1 MRKGTGRRT
10 IAFLLALLIVITCP
24 GETVNAY
31 GTISYKDASAER
43 AGLDVTEA
51 DRQDESVSADEKKTE
66 NTDVEDESDRT
77 GSEEKA
83 SDTETAGTKTTEVT
97 ESTKNTETT
106 GSTEATEAIEA
117 TETEESEDSADHP
130 AYQAED
136 LRFLVQSKED
146 FGDFSLTDGITYD
159 EEHYTLSVI
168 DDDDFDCEYVGDYV
182 IRYRLT
188 AKEAG
193 YEDIEFTR
201 TITIYADEQYMHDGV
216 LIYGHTGDMEMELA
230 EDAED
235 GIAAYAVSTV
245 NVVGTGVFMDYFKCK
260 SWDWA
265 TGTEV
270 MYAENVNGYNRLV
283 YCLESNRATP
293 GGSNVN
299 SGAFS
304 DTLQKQLNYILYH
317 GARYYGYRCFTE
329 KYQGYN
335 ANEDYYIT
343 SMAVH
348 MLNAWAGNEPGYVF
362 TNAMVERMS
371 PDGQRLYWKVFALVN
386 DALKDG
392 STYWNEAM
400 WSNNTVTLKPTTTNA
415 WTYNSAT
422 GRYETES
429 FCPYF
434 KDIYGYTGRNAISCV
449 DQNGKRVG
457 TVRFLGSGMF
467 ESFRISLTEAEYT
480 QLQKTGGTLTATVQ
494 FRGYVQKATRY
505 IYNGIK
511 WKQPTAMIQLDGS
524 ERTRNLAVTA
534 TVKQNLANVYV
545 QKVEENTNISLSD
558 GFEFDIY
565 EWNKNSKAYTKLG
578 SLTWKKPYYTNDSL
592 KLPITVINQG
602 KFKVVETKADA
613 SHKVGWSKEFV
624 ATSNNLNIYLT
635 ATNEPNP
642 SKVKIIK
649 TGSDTGK
656 ALAGAEFTLYKDK
669 DCTDPVKVDGKAV
682 TVTSGTD
689 GVAETAEFVRT
700 QTSYWVKETK
710 APDGYKLAE
719 EPKQVVVPAGG
730 TGTVRFEDER
740 SQYRVKVVKTCTQ
753 DKSYLEGAVYGVYSE
768 RSCSSLSLLTKV
780 GPTGTGGVAVSDPI
794 DYDPNV
800 TTIYLKELVAPKYH
814 KLSST
819 VYTLKVSSAIENGGV
834 VTLDATDEVQTTT
847 VLIHKVDEDGK
858 GLAGAEFTLYKD
870 EACTIEVIKKIGP
883 TNGSG
888 NAESKTFHPTQ
899 DTYYLKETRQP
910 TNYPAQPDKVYKV
923 SVQDGK
929 ATAGIEYTVTNT
941 NKIQIVAYKYEVGSG
956 TKKPLRGAEFTI
968 YSDAACK
975 NRIATMEPTN
985 SLGYVKSGTFAYTGP
1000 YCYVKETKAPA
1011 GYKLSSEVKKV
1022 DVSNVVKD
1030 GTIPSVA
1037 FYDEPYDVTVEV
1049 LKVDADDGTTPLE
1062 GATFAICTSDTANNG
1077 NKVAE
1082 GTTGKDGKLT
1092 LSFHPTQESYW
1103 LIETKHPDG
1112 YTGTKAKEQINISDT
1127 QEGAVVKKFK
1137 VTNKKRINTFP
1148 LVVNKSFKGADYPFN
1163 LPEIQFEVC
1172 VRDKATG
1179 EVRVLKEFW
1188 TDTWGYAYVDDIE
1201 YIEDVNTE
1209 YYLKE
1214 IGYKFDETSPPPAWI
1229 TNKDYCKQWIGRTFS
1244 FTPNGTES
1252 VVLNISNENLTTLES
1267 KIRIRK
1273 VDNNGKPLK
1282 GAIFRIYT
1290 DQDCK
1295 TLVRETN
1302 PTDDNGYTEV
1312 TMDYGNNWNRRYF
1325 VKEFK
1330 YPDGG
1335 PWQELTDP
1343 KEVFLTSAGNG
1354 AVTDVEFV
1362 NTPEKPSLTIY
1373 KYDSET
1379 GKPLQGAEFN
1389 IKFFGIDNT
1398 AAKAV
1403 WKTNED
1409 GIIEI
1414 PQGDYL
1420 FTYGGLTIGKEFI
1433 ITEIT
1438 APNGYKLASPVTA
1451 TLKAGENRIEIAD
1464 NPKTYDLEITKLD
1477 SNRGRV
1483 AGVVF
1488 GIYPTRDCKEE
1499 DRLALVT
1506 TNESGIAKVSV
1517 SGKDGS
1523 TYKNVWIRE
1532 EYVPD
1537 EYVLDS
1543 EPRYKQ
1549 LALEQTN
1556 TISFVNERVTD
1567 IPIEIY
1573 KYAIKTDATQTALSG
1588 IHFYLN
1594 RTNTTTITDES
1605 IDLGTTNSNGYIHK
1619 QLENVEPGDYYL
1631 VETDAP
1637 SIYTNPVNPRKITLK
1652 AGNSNHFE
1660 VANVYSTSKW
1670 HSLKI
1675 KKVDAN
1681 TKDPLAGVVFEV
1693 YADAKCTKLIE
1704 TLSATDENGYAY
1716 SSVYG
1721 DDTLSHVWVKERSD
1735 TVPYGYKVKNTPLEV
1750 SVSSDSS
1757 GYIERTIENTP
1768 MKKRLRIKKVD
1779 SYTGNP
1785 LEGAQFTLY
1794 ADIACTVEIAE
1805 SMQTGSDGT
1814 TEFLDIPVTY
1824 EKVYIKETKTPKGY
1838 DFDATPREVILT
1850 NDTTTQTITWEN
1862 SRKLTVIKISKIT
1875 PRWNGI
1881 SGVNFEVYKDLA
1893 CIERVEEAG
1902 TLTTDANGNAI
1913 SSVFPYTQDTYYVK
1927 EVSAPDYYAANIGRV
1942 FPVKVEVLDDP
1953 KNTSKVS
1960 SIEIMNDNSVDKIT
1974 VIKKAKGTEKPI
1986 KGAIFEIYHDKTSTS
2001 PQGIIGPTDEN
2012 GKATAKTTR
2021 SVFGTRYYL
2030 KEVYVPAP
2038 YKLSDEWIEVNVS
2051 NSTCSAEV
2059 TVYNESEPSKISLT
2073 KTDASSGE
2081 KLAGAVFGAY
2091 LSQQDA
2097 ENGKNK
2103 QFEIGP
2109 TSASGFA
2116 VSKEFT
2122 AKASTYYLKEITAPK
2137 GYTLSSEIRAVDI
2150 VGGEIVDAGTF
2161 EDQKE
2166 ENSAFIE
2173 VTKVSADD
2181 ANKKL
2186 AGAVFAIY
2194 DNEACSGEPVQIMD
2208 PTDENGYSKSK
2219 ELLVTKDTEFY
2230 LKEITT
2236 PTGYYQLKDSVKVTA
2251 KMKDTTQVTIENT
2264 PIPTTTET
2272 AEIKIKKTVT
2282 DTTDPLAGAVFG
2294 IYTDE
2299 QCQNLWMELPATD
2312 DNGEAV
2318 SPTFELVPG
2327 TAYYVKEIYAPAG
2340 YELSNEVTTVNVVA
2354 GQKEYVVERTNTPK
2368 WTQIQ
2373 VKKYDAES
2381 KTLLKGA
2388 KFTVYADVDCTTA
2401 LDTFTTGSDGI
2412 GISKQLLM
2420 DQDVFYV
2427 KEKEAPS
2434 GYTATNAVWKVTA
2447 KENDVCAM
2455 LEVPNVKDS
2464 TTNKFVYVKV
2474 KKVESG
2480 TNKALQGAYFT
2491 VYKDADC
2498 TKPVVEVGPTDVNG
2512 EAVSVQ
2518 FIKEQDTYWIKESKA
2533 PDGYVLNE
2541 QVQKI
2546 IPGTDTAKLQAVTF
2560 ENSRRMIKIRV
2571 NKTDAETDEPLAG
2584 AYFKVYKSETDAN
2597 NQQNAVSEIGPTDEN
2612 GQAEATIDYEQD
2624 TYYLRESR
2632 ELTGYVKSDSV
2643 DTLVITGDTTDYYAA
2658 NTPEYTMIGIKKI
2671 DADTGDGLAGAE
2683 FNIYSDSECTQ
2694 ESFVGVIG
2702 PTDDRGYAYSDQI
2715 RAGSKEFYLKETKAP
2730 DGYPMPYDD
2739 DVYGPVD
2746 GNAVGNTKDQI
2757 SAPFEIENQKIEI
2770 SFDIEKRDIKT
2781 KKLLAGA
2788 AFALYKDAECREKV
2802 LDFQSTKADGV
2813 FTSGTFEATQEV
2825 YYIKEE
2831 TVPQGYQEPDGPTEV
2846 NIYKLL
2852 GMEESDRKVTIM
2864 NVPENTKTIKVA
2876 VNKIDAVTAEPV
2888 EGAVFAVYEDEK
2900 CTKEITR
2907 LPKTDQGGYAQS
2919 EEFVYTG
2926 SQNTYYL
2933 KEVGAPK
2940 WYHANNTVIPFKVE
2954 TKTISGKDE
2963 NGNSTSV
2970 NILYVEP
2977 QTIKNEPEM
2986 TQIQVKKTDA
2996 ESGDTLAG
3004 AYFKVYKTMADAQK
3018 QQNEVCEI
3026 GPTGADGIAVS
3037 KKFHR
3042 MQDEVYYIRES
3053 KAPEGYVISD
3063 EIKEVTTEAE
3073 QISNPVLFTDE
3084 KAKTKIQIRKT
3095 AANGITPLQGAVFEL
3110 YETAECTGKPLLTLP
3125 ATGTN
3130 GIATSDSFQITQEW
3144 YYLKEK
3150 TAPAGYEVSTTVIPV
3165 KPENGA
3171 TLTVGPILN
3180 GKADDMAEIHILKK
3194 EAGSDKVLAGAV
3206 YGIYPSKDCIAGT
3219 EIGMIG
3225 PTDAGG
3231 KADSGK
3237 FVKKQSSYYLKELQA
3252 PEGYECSD
3260 TVTEVNLDNGEGG
3273 AGNPVTLY
3281 DTQKKSKIQI
3291 YKYQTTTGSPL
3302 RGITFTVYTDA
3313 KCTKPFTDVS
3323 TAANGTLTTGDDG
3336 YAVSEKFVPTQE
3348 IYYIKETAVPQD
3360 YSFTLPDTVW
3370 EISVT
3375 AGETAEIQIANGALA
3390 KIYVR
3395 KTAKDDPNTTLSG
3408 AEFDIYKD
3416 FECTMKVGSVGPTDK
3431 LGEAVST
3438 SFTKEQDIYYLKET
3452 KAPDGYKLRQEPIAV
3467 TVTNP
3472 DDDSSKINWNDVQDE
3487 KLEGSITIKKLD
3499 RDERPLQGAGFQL
3512 EVYNGGSWSTVEENK
3527 ETDADGIVKFEHLEL
3542 GRYRLTEIKAPQGFN
3557 LLNSSREITI
3567 PYEMNVADVTETP
3580 TGYTETKGDKIYFYD
3595 ITLTFYNS
3603 LPFNVPVTGGSGN
3616 FGAATTG
3623 ILIMAGTAACAL
3635 LAEKRRKKKRRAS

>member
-1 MRKGTGRRT
+1 M
-10 IAFLLALLIVITCP
+10 
-24 GETVNAY
+24 
-31 GTISYKDASAER
+31 
-43 AGLDVTEA
+43 
-51 DRQDESVSADEKKTE
+51 
-66 NTDVEDESDRT
+66 
-77 GSEEKA
+77 
-83 SDTETAGTKTTEVT
+83 
-97 ESTKNTETT
+97 
-106 GSTEATEAIEA
+106 
-117 TETEESEDSADHP
+117 
-130 AYQAED
+130 
-136 LRFLVQSKED
+136 
-146 FGDFSLTDGITYD
+146 
-159 EEHYTLSVI
+159 
-168 DDDDFDCEYVGDYV
+168 
-182 IRYRLT
+182 
-188 AKEAG
+188 
-193 YEDIEFTR
+193 
-201 TITIYADEQYMHDGV
+201 
-216 LIYGHTGDMEMELA
+216 
-230 EDAED
+230 
-235 GIAAYAVSTV
+235 
-245 NVVGTGVFMDYFKCK
+245 
-260 SWDWA
+260 
-265 TGTEV
+265 
-270 MYAENVNGYNRLV
+270 
-283 YCLESNRATP
+283 
-293 GGSNVN
+293 
-299 SGAFS
+299 
-304 DTLQKQLNYILYH
+304 
-317 GARYYGYRCFTE
+317 
-329 KYQGYN
+329 
-335 ANEDYYIT
+335 
-343 SMAVH
+343 
-348 MLNAWAGNEPGYVF
+348 
-362 TNAMVERMS
+362 
-371 PDGQRLYWKVFALVN
+371 
-386 DALKDG
+386 
-392 STYWNEAM
+392 
-400 WSNNTVTLKPTTTNA
+400 
-415 WTYNSAT
+415 
-422 GRYETES
+422 
-429 FCPYF
+429 
-434 KDIYGYTGRNAISCV
+434 
-449 DQNGKRVG
+449 
-457 TVRFLGSGMF
+457 
-467 ESFRISLTEAEYT
+467 
-480 QLQKTGGTLTATVQ
+480 
-494 FRGYVQKATRY
+494 
-505 IYNGIK
+505 
-511 WKQPTAMIQLDGS
+511 
-524 ERTRNLAVTA
+524 
-534 TVKQNLANVYV
+534 
-545 QKVEENTNISLSD
+545 
-558 GFEFDIY
+558 
-565 EWNKNSKAYTKLG
+565 
-578 SLTWKKPYYTNDSL
+578 
-592 KLPITVINQG
+592 
-602 KFKVVETKADA
+602 
-613 SHKVGWSKEFV
+613 
-624 ATSNNLNIYLT
+624 
-635 ATNEPNP
+635 
-642 SKVKIIK
+642 
-649 TGSDTGK
+649 
-656 ALAGAEFTLYKDK
+656 
-669 DCTDPVKVDGKAV
+669 KVDGKAV
-682 TVTSGTD
+682 TATSGAN

-719 EPKQVVVPAGG
+719 ESKQVVVPAGG

-740 SQYRVKVVKTCTQ
+740 SQYRVKVVKTCAQ

-800 TTIYLKELVAPKYH
+800 TEIYLKELVAPKYH

-834 VTLDATDEVQTTT
+834 VTLDATDEMQTTT

-1112 YTGTKAKEQINISDT
+1112 YTGTKEKKQINISDT
-1127 QEGAVVKKFK
+1127 REGTVVKKFK

-1148 LVVNKSFKGADYPFN
+1148 LEVNKSIEDVNGPLI

-1179 EVRVLKEFW
+1179 EIRVLKEFW
-1188 TDTWGYAYVDDIE
+1188 TDTSGHAYVDDIE

-1214 IGYKFDETSPPPAWI
+1214 IGYKFDEDSPPPPWI
-1229 TNKDYCKQWIGRTFS
+1229 PDFNKDYCKQWIGRTFS
-1244 FTPNGTES
+1244 FTPNGIKLVELTIK
-1252 VVLNISNENLTTLES
+1252 NAKPTTLES

-1409 GIIEI
+1409 GIIGI

-1814 TEFLDIPVTY
+1814 TDFVDIPVAY
-1824 EKVYIKETKTPKGY
+1824 EKVYIKETMAPKGY

-1850 NDTTTQTITWEN
+1850 NDTITQTITWEN
-1862 SRKLTVIKISKIT
+1862 SRKWTAVKIYKTDPWRRS
-1875 PRWNGI
+1875 I
-1881 SGVNFEVYKDLA
+1881 SGVKFEVYKDPE
-1893 CIERVEEAG
+1893 CTEKVVEAG
-1902 TLTTDANGNAI
+1902 TFTTDGSGTAE
-1913 SSVFPYTQDTYYVK
+1913 SRVFPYTQDTYYVK

-1960 SIEIMNDNSVDKIT
+1960 SIEIMNDNGVDKIT

-2051 NSTCSAEV
+2051 NSTYSAEV
-2059 TVYNESEPSKISLT
+2059 TVYNETEPSKISLT

-2294 IYTDE
+2294 IYTDG

-2412 GISKQLLM
+2412 GTSKQLLM

-2427 KEKEAPS
+2427 KETEAPS

-2926 SQNTYYL
+2926 RQDTYYL

-3336 YAVSEKFVPTQE
+3336 YAVSEEFVPTQE
-3348 IYYIKETAVPQD
+3348 IYYIKETAVPLD

-3512 EVYNGGSWSTVEENK
+3512 EVYNSGSWSTVVRNK
-3527 ETDADGIVKFEHLEL
+3527 ETDADGIVKFEHLEP

>member
-10 IAFLLALLIVITCP
+10 IAFLLAILIVITCP
-24 GETVNAY
+24 GEAVNAY
-31 GTISYKDASAER
+31 GMISYKDASAEHV
-43 AGLDVTEA
+43 GLDVTEA
-51 DRQDESVSADEKKTE
+51 DKQDESASADTKKTE
-66 NTDVEDESDRT
+66 NTDAEDESDRT

-83 SDTETAGTKTTEVT
+83 SDTETAGTKTNEVT
-97 ESTKNTETT
+97 ESTENTETT
-106 GSTEATEAIEA
+106 GSTEATETIEA

-299 SGAFS
+299 SGSFS
-304 DTLQKQLNYILYH
+304 DTLQKQLNYVLYH

-329 KYQGYN
+329 KYQGNN

-348 MLNAWAGNEPGYVF
+348 MLNAWAGNEPGYIF
-362 TNAMVERMS
+362 TDAMVKKMS
-371 PDGQRLYWKVFALVN
+371 ADGQRLYWKVFALVN
-386 DALKDG
+386 DAMSDG

-400 WSNNTVTLKPTTTNA
+400 WSNNTVTLKPETTST
-415 WTYNSAT
+415 WTYNSTT
-422 GRYETES
+422 GRYESES

-434 KDIYGYTGRNAISCV
+434 KDIYGYTGRNVISCV

-480 QLQKTGGTLTATVQ
+480 QLQKTGGTLKATVQ

-505 IYNGIK
+505 IYNGKK

-578 SLTWKKPYYTNDSL
+578 SLTRKEPYYTNGLL

-689 GVAETAEFVRT
+689 GVAETAQFVRT

-780 GPTGTGGVAVSDPI
+780 GPTGTDGVAVSDPI

-800 TTIYLKELVAPKYH
+800 TKIYLKELVAPKYH
-814 KLSST
+814 KLSSK
-819 VYTLKVSSAIENGGV
+819 VYTLNVSSAIGNEGV
-834 VTLDATDEVQTTT
+834 VTLNATDEVQTTT
-847 VLIHKVDEDGK
+847 VLIHKVGEDGK

-888 NAESKTFHPTQ
+888 NAESKMFHPTQ

-1077 NKVAE
+1077 NKVTE

-1112 YTGTKAKEQINISDT
+1112 YTGTKEKKQINISDT
-1127 QEGAVVKKFK
+1127 REGTVVKKFK

-1148 LVVNKSFKGADYPFN
+1148 LEVNKSIEDMNGPLI

-1179 EVRVLKEFW
+1179 EIRVLKEFW
-1188 TDTWGYAYVDDIE
+1188 TDTSGHAYVDNIE

-1214 IGYKFDETSPPPAWI
+1214 IGYKFDENSPPPPWI
-1229 TNKDYCKQWIGRTFS
+1229 PDYNKDHCKQWIGRTFS
-1244 FTPNGTES
+1244 FTPNGTKLVE
-1252 VVLNISNENLTTLES
+1252 LTIKNAKPTTLES

-1290 DQDCK
+1290 DRDCK
-1295 TLVRETN
+1295 DLVRETN
-1302 PTDDNGYTEV
+1302 PTGDDGYTEV
-1312 TMDYGNNWNRRYF
+1312 TMDYENNYIRRYYI
-1325 VKEFK
+1325 KEIK

-1335 PWQELTDP
+1335 PWKELTEP
-1343 KEVFLTSAGNG
+1343 KVVDISSGTTEVTIK
-1354 AVTDVEFV
+1354 
-1362 NTPEKPSLTIY
+1362 NTKEPPSLTIY

-1379 GKPLQGAEFN
+1379 GEPLKGA
-1389 IKFFGIDNT
+1389 KFKFSNNNLSLASSPT
-1398 AAKAV
+1398 
-1403 WKTNED
+1403 WETNES
-1409 GIIEI
+1409 GEI
-1414 PQGDYL
+1414 KISESDQLFWYL
-1420 FTYGGLTIGKEFI
+1420 TVGYEFT
-1433 ITEIT
+1433 ITEIN
-1438 APNGYKLASPVTA
+1438 APNGYELADPVTVI
-1451 TLKAGENRIEIAD
+1451 LKAGENRIEIAD
-1464 NPKTYDLEITKLD
+1464 DPKTYDLEITKLD

-1506 TNESGIAKVSV
+1506 TNELGIAKVSV

-1814 TEFLDIPVTY
+1814 TEFLDIPVAY

-1862 SRKLTVIKISKIT
+1862 SRKWTAVKINKTDPWWHS
-1875 PRWNGI
+1875 I
-1881 SGVNFEVYKDLA
+1881 SGVKFEVYKDPE
-1893 CIERVEEAG
+1893 CTEKVVEAG
-1902 TLTTDANGNAI
+1902 TFTTDESGMAE
-1913 SSVFPYTQDTYYVK
+1913 SRVFPYTQDTYYVK

-1953 KNTSKVS
+1953 KNTSKAS
-1960 SIEIMNDNSVDKIT
+1960 SIEIMNASSVDKIT

-1986 KGAIFEIYHDKTSTS
+1986 KGAIFEIYYDKTDVS

-2021 SVFGTRYYL
+2021 TLFGTRYYL

-2051 NSTCSAEV
+2051 NSTNSAEV
-2059 TVYNESEPSKISLT
+2059 TVYNETEPSKISLT

-2251 KMKDTTQVTIENT
+2251 KMKATTQVTIQNT

-2318 SPTFELVPG
+2318 SPTFEPVSG
-2327 TAYYVKEIYAPAG
+2327 TTYYVKEIYAPAG

-2381 KTLLKGA
+2381 KTKLLEGA
-2388 KFTVYADVDCTTA
+2388 EFTVYADVDCTTA

-2412 GISKQLLM
+2412 GTSKQLLM

-2427 KEKEAPS
+2427 KETEAPS

-2533 PDGYVLNE
+2533 PDGYVLSD
-2541 QVQKI
+2541 QVQQI
-2546 IPGTDTAKLQAVTF
+2546 TPGTDTAKLQAVTF
-2560 ENSRRMIKIRV
+2560 ENSRRQIKIRV

-2584 AYFKVYKSETDAN
+2584 AYFKVYKSKEDADK
-2597 NQQNAVSEIGPTDEN
+2597 QQNEVCEIGPTDKN

-2624 TYYLRESR
+2624 TYYLRESQK
-2632 ELTGYVKSDSV
+2632 LAGYVKSDSV

-2702 PTDDRGYAYSDQI
+2702 PTDDRGYAYSGQI
-2715 RAGSKEFYLKETKAP
+2715 RAGSKTFYLKETKAP

-2739 DVYGPVD
+2739 DVYGPVE

-2757 SAPFEIENQKIEI
+2757 SAPFEIENKKISI
-2770 SFDIEKRDIKT
+2770 SFDIEKKDIKT
-2781 KKLLAGA
+2781 KDLLAGA
-2788 AFALYKDAECREKV
+2788 TFALYKDAECTVKV
-2802 LDFQSTKADGV
+2802 LDFTPTSADGV

-2825 YYIKEE
+2825 YYIKET
-2831 TVPQGYQEPDGPTEV
+2831 TVPTGYQKPDGPTEV

-2852 GMEESDRKVTIM
+2852 GMDELDRKVTIM

-2876 VNKIDAVTAEPV
+2876 VNKIDAVTGEPV
-2888 EGAVFAVYEDEK
+2888 EGAVFAVYEDEE

-2907 LPKTDQGGYAQS
+2907 LPETDQGGYAQS

-2926 SQNTYYL
+2926 SQDIYYL

-3095 AANGITPLQGAVFEL
+3095 AVNGTTPLAGAVFEL
-3110 YETAECTGKPLLTLP
+3110 YETAECTGEPLLTLP
-3125 ATGTN
+3125 ATGTD
-3130 GIATSDSFQITQEW
+3130 GIATSASFQITQEW

-3180 GKADDMAEIHILKK
+3180 GKAEDMAEIHILKK

-3260 TVTEVNLDNGEGG
+3260 TVTEVNLDNGEGR

-3302 RGITFTVYTDA
+3302 RGITFTVYTDEE
-3313 KCTKPFTDVS
+3313 CTKPFTDVS

-3336 YAVSEKFVPTQE
+3336 YAVSKEFVPTQE

-3472 DDDSSKINWNDVQDE
+3472 DDDSSKINWNVVEDE
-3487 KLEGSITIKKLD
+3487 KLEGSITVKKLD
-3499 RDERPLQGAGFQL
+3499 RNEKPLQGAGFQL
-3512 EVYNGGSWSTVEENK
+3512 EVFNGGSWSTAVGNK
-3527 ETDADGIVKFEHLEL
+3527 ETDADGIVKFEHLEP

-3567 PYEMNVADVTETP
+3567 PYEMKVADVTETP

-3616 FGAATTG
+3616 FGAATIG
-3623 ILIMAGTAACAL
+3623 ILLMAGTAACAL

>member
-304 DTLQKQLNYILYH
+304 DTLQKQLNYVLYH

-362 TNAMVERMS
+362 TDAMVNKMS
-371 PDGQRLYWKVFALVN
+371 ADGQRLYWKVFALVS

-400 WSNNTVTLKPTTTNA
+400 WSNNTVTLAPATTST

-578 SLTWKKPYYTNDSL
+578 SLTWKEPYYTNGSL

-602 KFKVVETKADA
+602 KFKVVETKADD

-689 GVAETAEFVRT
+689 GVAETAQFVRT

-740 SQYRVKVVKTCTQ
+740 SQYRVKVVKTCRQ

-800 TTIYLKELVAPKYH
+800 TKIYLKELVAPKYH

-883 TNGSG
+883 TNGLG

-1049 LKVDADDGTTPLE
+1049 LKVDEDDDTPLE
-1062 GATFAICTSDTANNG
+1062 GATFAICTSDTAYNG

-1112 YTGTKAKEQINISDT
+1112 YTGTKEKKQINISDT
-1127 QEGAVVKKFK
+1127 REGTVVKKFK

-1148 LVVNKSFKGADYPFN
+1148 LEVNKSIEDVNGPLI

-1179 EVRVLKEFW
+1179 EIRVLKEFW
-1188 TDTWGYAYVDDIE
+1188 TDTSGHAYVDDIE

-1214 IGYKFDETSPPPAWI
+1214 IGYKFDEDSPPPPWI
-1229 TNKDYCKQWIGRTFS
+1229 PDFNKDHCKQWIGRTFS
-1244 FTPNGTES
+1244 FTPNGIKLVELTIK
-1252 VVLNISNENLTTLES
+1252 NAKPTTLES

-1295 TLVRETN
+1295 YLVRETN
-1302 PTDDNGYTEV
+1302 PTGDDGYTEV
-1312 TMDYGNNWNRRYF
+1312 TMDYGNNYIRRYYI
-1325 VKEFK
+1325 KEIK

-1335 PWQELTDP
+1335 PWKELTEP
-1343 KEVFLTSAGNG
+1343 KVVDISSGTTEVTIK
-1354 AVTDVEFV
+1354 
-1362 NTPEKPSLTIY
+1362 NTKEPPSLTIY

-1379 GKPLQGAEFN
+1379 GEPLKGA
-1389 IKFFGIDNT
+1389 KFKFSNNNLSLASSPT
-1398 AAKAV
+1398 
-1403 WKTNED
+1403 WETNES
-1409 GIIEI
+1409 GEI
-1414 PQGDYL
+1414 KISESDQLFQYL
-1420 FTYGGLTIGKEFI
+1420 TVGYEFT
-1433 ITEIT
+1433 ITEIN
-1438 APNGYKLASPVTA
+1438 APNGYELADPVTVI
-1451 TLKAGENRIEIAD
+1451 LKAGENRIEIAD
-1464 NPKTYDLEITKLD
+1464 NPKTYDLQITKED
-1477 SNRGRV
+1477 KTGKKI
-1483 AGVVF
+1483 AGAVF
-1488 GIYPTRDCKEE
+1488 GIYPTEDCKEE
-1499 DRLALVT
+1499 DRLALAT
-1506 TNESGIAKVSV
+1506 TDASGIAKVNIPNSDLSEV
-1517 SGKDGS
+1517 YRK
-1523 TYKNVWIRE
+1523 VWIRE

-1537 EYVLDS
+1537 GYVLDR
-1543 EPRYKQ
+1543 EPRYIQ
-1549 LALEQTN
+1549 LALERTN
-1556 TISFVNERVTD
+1556 TISFVNEPVTG

-1594 RTNTTTITDES
+1594 RTNTTTITEES

-1652 AGNSNHFE
+1652 AGNSNHFD
-1660 VANVYSTSKW
+1660 VANVQSDSKW

-1675 KKVDAN
+1675 QKIDVD
-1681 TKDPLAGVVFEV
+1681 TGKPLQGVVFEV

-1716 SSVYG
+1716 SSVYRDG
-1721 DDTLSHVWVKERSD
+1721 VYNSVWIKERSD
-1735 TVPYGYKVKNTPLEV
+1735 TVPYGYQVPNTPAEV
-1750 SVSSDSS
+1750 DLTS
-1757 GYIERTIENTP
+1757 GDGCILRVVRNIP
-1768 MKKRLRIKKVD
+1768 IKKTLKIQKVD
-1779 SYTGNP
+1779 SYNGTCLSGARFALYTDIECTEKSKIGDSPETG
-1785 LEGAQFTLY
+1785 A
-1794 ADIACTVEIAE
+1794 
-1805 SMQTGSDGT
+1805 DGT
-1814 TEFLDIPVTY
+1814 IEFTNIPVSY
-1824 EKVYIKETKTPKGY
+1824 EKVYLKEIQAPDGY
-1838 DFDATPREVILT
+1838 DLDETPREVTLT
-1850 NDTTTQTITWEN
+1850 NDVKTQTITWEN
-1862 SRKLTVIKISKIT
+1862 SRKWTVIKIYKENSRWHPIT
-1875 PRWNGI
+1875 NI
-1881 SGVNFEVYKDLA
+1881 QFEVYKDYA
-1893 CIERVEEAG
+1893 CTEKVEEAG
-1902 TLTTDANGNAI
+1902 TLKTDTSGYAE
-1913 SSVFPYTQDTYYVK
+1913 SYVFPYTQDTYYLK
-1927 EVSAPDYYAANIGRV
+1927 EISAPSYENNVGRV
-1942 FPVKVEVLDDP
+1942 FQVKVQPLDDP
-1953 KNTSKVS
+1953 NDTSKVQR
-1960 SIEIMNDNSVDKIT
+1960 ITIVNADTLTKIK
-1974 VIKKAKGTEKPI
+1974 VIKRAKGTNMPI
-1986 KGAIFEIYHDKTSTS
+1986 KGAIFEIYLDSSGKST
-2001 PQGIIGPTDEN
+2001 PQGIIGPTDGN
-2012 GKATAKTTR
+2012 GVATAEI
-2021 SVFGTRYYL
+2021 SSYWSGLGAYYL

-2038 YKLSDEWIEVNVS
+2038 YKLSDDLIPV
-2051 NSTCSAEV
+2051 TDGSAEV
-2059 TVYNESEPSKISLT
+2059 TVYNESEQSKISLT
-2073 KTDASSGE
+2073 KTDAATGE

-2091 LSQQDA
+2091 LSEQDA
-2097 ENGKNK
+2097 KNGENK

-2150 VGGEIVDAGTF
+2150 IGGEIVDAGTF

-2412 GISKQLLM
+2412 GTSKQLLM

-2427 KEKEAPS
+2427 KETEAPS

-2491 VYKDADC
+2491 VYKDENC
-2498 TKPVVEVGPTDVNG
+2498 TQSVVEVGPTKANG

-2739 DVYGPVD
+2739 DVYGPVY

-2926 SQNTYYL
+2926 SQDTYYL

-3260 TVTEVNLDNGEGG
+3260 TVTEVNLDNGEGR

-3302 RGITFTVYTDA
+3302 RGITFTVYTDEE
-3313 KCTKPFTDVS
+3313 CTKPFTDVS

-3336 YAVSEKFVPTQE
+3336 YAVSKEFVPTQE

-3512 EVYNGGSWSTVEENK
+3512 EVYNGGSWSTAVENK
-3527 ETDADGIVKFEHLEL
+3527 ETDADGIVKFEHLEP

>member
-10 IAFLLALLIVITCP
+10 IAFLLAILIVITCP
-24 GETVNAY
+24 GEAVNAY
-31 GTISYKDASAER
+31 GMISYKDASAEHV
-43 AGLDVTEA
+43 GLDVTEA
-51 DRQDESVSADEKKTE
+51 DKQDESASADTKKTE
-66 NTDVEDESDRT
+66 NTDAEDESDRT

-83 SDTETAGTKTTEVT
+83 SDTETAGTKTNEVT
-97 ESTKNTETT
+97 ESTENTETT
-106 GSTEATEAIEA
+106 GSTEATETIEA

-299 SGAFS
+299 SGSFS
-304 DTLQKQLNYILYH
+304 DTLQKQLNYVLYH

-329 KYQGYN
+329 KYQGNN

-348 MLNAWAGNEPGYVF
+348 MLNAWAGNEPGYIF
-362 TNAMVERMS
+362 TDAMVKKMS
-371 PDGQRLYWKVFALVN
+371 ADGQRLYWKVFALVN
-386 DALKDG
+386 DAMSDG

-400 WSNNTVTLKPTTTNA
+400 WSNNTVTLKPETTST
-415 WTYNSAT
+415 WTYNSTT
-422 GRYETES
+422 GRYESES

-434 KDIYGYTGRNAISCV
+434 KDIYGYTGRNVISCV

-480 QLQKTGGTLTATVQ
+480 QLQKTGGTLKATVQ

-505 IYNGIK
+505 IYNGKK

-578 SLTWKKPYYTNDSL
+578 SLTRKEPYYTNGLL

-689 GVAETAEFVRT
+689 GVAETAQFVRT

-780 GPTGTGGVAVSDPI
+780 GPTGTDGVAVSDPI

-800 TTIYLKELVAPKYH
+800 TKIYLKELVAPKYH
-814 KLSST
+814 KLSSK
-819 VYTLKVSSAIENGGV
+819 VYTLNVSSAIGNEGV
-834 VTLDATDEVQTTT
+834 VTLNATDEVQTTT
-847 VLIHKVDEDGK
+847 VLIHKVGEDGK

-888 NAESKTFHPTQ
+888 NAESKMFHPTQ

-1077 NKVAE
+1077 NKVTE

-1112 YTGTKAKEQINISDT
+1112 YTGTKEKKQINISDT
-1127 QEGAVVKKFK
+1127 REGTVVKKFK

-1148 LVVNKSFKGADYPFN
+1148 LEVNKSIEDMNGPLI

-1179 EVRVLKEFW
+1179 EIRVLKEFW
-1188 TDTWGYAYVDDIE
+1188 TDTSGHAYVDNIE

-1214 IGYKFDETSPPPAWI
+1214 IGYKFDENSPPPPWI
-1229 TNKDYCKQWIGRTFS
+1229 PDYNKDHCKQWIGRTFS
-1244 FTPNGTES
+1244 FTPNGTKLVE
-1252 VVLNISNENLTTLES
+1252 LTIKNAKPTTLES

-1290 DQDCK
+1290 DRDCK
-1295 TLVRETN
+1295 DLVRETN
-1302 PTDDNGYTEV
+1302 PTGDDGYTEV
-1312 TMDYGNNWNRRYF
+1312 TMDYENNYIRRYYI
-1325 VKEFK
+1325 KEIK

-1335 PWQELTDP
+1335 PWKELTEP
-1343 KEVFLTSAGNG
+1343 KVVDISSGTTEVTIK
-1354 AVTDVEFV
+1354 
-1362 NTPEKPSLTIY
+1362 NTKEPPSLTIY

-1379 GKPLQGAEFN
+1379 GEPLKGA
-1389 IKFFGIDNT
+1389 KFKFSNNNLSLASSPT
-1398 AAKAV
+1398 
-1403 WKTNED
+1403 WETNES
-1409 GIIEI
+1409 GEI
-1414 PQGDYL
+1414 KISESDQLFWYL
-1420 FTYGGLTIGKEFI
+1420 TVGYEFT
-1433 ITEIT
+1433 ITEIN
-1438 APNGYKLASPVTA
+1438 APNGYELADPVTVI
-1451 TLKAGENRIEIAD
+1451 LKAGENRIEIAD
-1464 NPKTYDLEITKLD
+1464 DPKTYDLEITKLD

-1506 TNESGIAKVSV
+1506 TNELGIAKVSV

-1814 TEFLDIPVTY
+1814 TEFLDIPVAY

-1862 SRKLTVIKISKIT
+1862 SRKWTAVKINKTDPWWHS
-1875 PRWNGI
+1875 I
-1881 SGVNFEVYKDLA
+1881 SGVKFEVYKDPE
-1893 CIERVEEAG
+1893 CTEKVVEAG
-1902 TLTTDANGNAI
+1902 TFTTDESGMAE
-1913 SSVFPYTQDTYYVK
+1913 SRVFPYTQDTYYVK

-1953 KNTSKVS
+1953 KNTSKAS
-1960 SIEIMNDNSVDKIT
+1960 SIEIMNASSVDKIT

-1986 KGAIFEIYHDKTSTS
+1986 KGAIFEIYYDKTDVS
-2001 PQGIIGPTDEN
+2001 PQGIIGPKDEN

-2021 SVFGTRYYL
+2021 TLFGTRYYL

-2051 NSTCSAEV
+2051 NSTNSAEV
-2059 TVYNESEPSKISLT
+2059 TVYNETEPSKISLT

-2251 KMKDTTQVTIENT
+2251 KMKATTQVTIQNT

-2318 SPTFELVPG
+2318 SPTFEPVSG
-2327 TAYYVKEIYAPAG
+2327 TTYYVKEIYAPAG

-2381 KTLLKGA
+2381 KTKLLEGA
-2388 KFTVYADVDCTTA
+2388 EFTVYADVDCTTA

-2412 GISKQLLM
+2412 GTSKQLLM

-2427 KEKEAPS
+2427 KETEAPS

-2533 PDGYVLNE
+2533 PDGYVLSD
-2541 QVQKI
+2541 QVQQI
-2546 IPGTDTAKLQAVTF
+2546 TPGTDTAKLQAVTF
-2560 ENSRRMIKIRV
+2560 ENSRRQIKIRV

-2584 AYFKVYKSETDAN
+2584 AYFKVYKSKEDADK
-2597 NQQNAVSEIGPTDEN
+2597 QQNEVCEIGPTDKN

-2624 TYYLRESR
+2624 TYYLRESQK
-2632 ELTGYVKSDSV
+2632 LAGYVKSDSV

-2702 PTDDRGYAYSDQI
+2702 PTDDRGYAYSGQI
-2715 RAGSKEFYLKETKAP
+2715 RAGSKTFYLKETKAP

-2739 DVYGPVD
+2739 DVYGPVE

-2757 SAPFEIENQKIEI
+2757 SAPFEIENKKISI
-2770 SFDIEKRDIKT
+2770 SFDIEKKDIKT
-2781 KKLLAGA
+2781 KDLLAGA
-2788 AFALYKDAECREKV
+2788 TFALYKDAECTVKV
-2802 LDFQSTKADGV
+2802 LDFTPTSADGV

-2825 YYIKEE
+2825 YYIKET
-2831 TVPQGYQEPDGPTEV
+2831 TVPTGYQKPDGPTEV

-2852 GMEESDRKVTIM
+2852 GMDELDRKVTIM

-2876 VNKIDAVTAEPV
+2876 VNKIDAVTGEPV
-2888 EGAVFAVYEDEK
+2888 EGAVFAVYEDEE

-2907 LPKTDQGGYAQS
+2907 LPETDQGGYAQS

-2926 SQNTYYL
+2926 SQDIYYL

-3095 AANGITPLQGAVFEL
+3095 AVNGTTPLAGAVFEL
-3110 YETAECTGKPLLTLP
+3110 YETAECTGEPLLTLP
-3125 ATGTN
+3125 ATGTD
-3130 GIATSDSFQITQEW
+3130 GIATSASFQITQEW

-3180 GKADDMAEIHILKK
+3180 GKAEDMAEIHILKK

-3260 TVTEVNLDNGEGG
+3260 TVTEVNLDNGEGR

-3302 RGITFTVYTDA
+3302 RGITFTVYTDEE
-3313 KCTKPFTDVS
+3313 CTKPFTDVS

-3336 YAVSEKFVPTQE
+3336 YAVSKEFVPTQE

-3472 DDDSSKINWNDVQDE
+3472 DDDSSKINWNVVEDE
-3487 KLEGSITIKKLD
+3487 KLEGSITVKKLD
-3499 RDERPLQGAGFQL
+3499 RNEKPLQGAGFQL
-3512 EVYNGGSWSTVEENK
+3512 EVFNGGSWSTAVGNK
-3527 ETDADGIVKFEHLEL
+3527 ETDADGIVKFEHLEP

-3567 PYEMNVADVTETP
+3567 PYEMKVADVTETP

-3616 FGAATTG
+3616 FGAATIG
-3623 ILIMAGTAACAL
+3623 ILLMAGTAACAL

>member
-304 DTLQKQLNYILYH
+304 DTLQKQLNYVLYH

-362 TNAMVERMS
+362 TDAMVNKMS
-371 PDGQRLYWKVFALVN
+371 ADGQRLYWKVFALVS

-400 WSNNTVTLKPTTTNA
+400 WSNNTVTLAPATTST

-578 SLTWKKPYYTNDSL
+578 SLTWKEPYYTNGSL

-602 KFKVVETKADA
+602 KFKVVETKADD

-689 GVAETAEFVRT
+689 GVAETAQFVRT

-740 SQYRVKVVKTCTQ
+740 SQYRVKVVKTCRQ

-800 TTIYLKELVAPKYH
+800 TKIYLKELVAPKYH

-883 TNGSG
+883 TNGLG

-1049 LKVDADDGTTPLE
+1049 LKVDEDDDTPLE
-1062 GATFAICTSDTANNG
+1062 GATFAICTSDTAYNG

-1112 YTGTKAKEQINISDT
+1112 YTGTKEKKQINISDT
-1127 QEGAVVKKFK
+1127 REGTVVKKFK

-1148 LVVNKSFKGADYPFN
+1148 LEVNKSIEDVNGPLI

-1179 EVRVLKEFW
+1179 EIRVLKEFW
-1188 TDTWGYAYVDDIE
+1188 TDTSGHAYVDDIE

-1214 IGYKFDETSPPPAWI
+1214 IGYKFDEDSPPPPWI
-1229 TNKDYCKQWIGRTFS
+1229 PDFNKDHCKQWIGRTFS
-1244 FTPNGTES
+1244 FTPNGIKLVELTIK
-1252 VVLNISNENLTTLES
+1252 NAKPTTLES

-1295 TLVRETN
+1295 YLVRETN
-1302 PTDDNGYTEV
+1302 PTGDDGYTEV
-1312 TMDYGNNWNRRYF
+1312 TMDYGNNYIRRYYI
-1325 VKEFK
+1325 KEIK

-1335 PWQELTDP
+1335 PWKELTEP
-1343 KEVFLTSAGNG
+1343 KVVDISSGTTEVTIK
-1354 AVTDVEFV
+1354 
-1362 NTPEKPSLTIY
+1362 NTKEPPSLTIY

-1379 GKPLQGAEFN
+1379 GEPLKGA
-1389 IKFFGIDNT
+1389 KFKFSNNNLSLASSPT
-1398 AAKAV
+1398 
-1403 WKTNED
+1403 WETNES
-1409 GIIEI
+1409 GEI
-1414 PQGDYL
+1414 KISESDQLFQYL
-1420 FTYGGLTIGKEFI
+1420 TVGYEFT
-1433 ITEIT
+1433 ITEIN
-1438 APNGYKLASPVTA
+1438 APNGYELADPVTVI
-1451 TLKAGENRIEIAD
+1451 LKAGENRIEIAD
-1464 NPKTYDLEITKLD
+1464 NPKTYDLQITKED
-1477 SNRGRV
+1477 KTGKKI
-1483 AGVVF
+1483 AGAVF
-1488 GIYPTRDCKEE
+1488 GIYPTEDCKEE
-1499 DRLALVT
+1499 DRLALAT
-1506 TNESGIAKVSV
+1506 TDASGIAKVNIPNSDLSEV
-1517 SGKDGS
+1517 YRK
-1523 TYKNVWIRE
+1523 VWIRE

-1537 EYVLDS
+1537 GYVLDR
-1543 EPRYKQ
+1543 EPRYIQ
-1549 LALEQTN
+1549 LALERTN
-1556 TISFVNERVTD
+1556 TISFVNEPVTG

-1594 RTNTTTITDES
+1594 RTNTTTITEES

-1652 AGNSNHFE
+1652 AGNSNHFD
-1660 VANVYSTSKW
+1660 VANVQSDSKW

-1675 KKVDAN
+1675 QKIDVD
-1681 TKDPLAGVVFEV
+1681 TGKPLQGVVFEV

-1716 SSVYG
+1716 SSVYRDG
-1721 DDTLSHVWVKERSD
+1721 VYNSVWIKERSD
-1735 TVPYGYKVKNTPLEV
+1735 TVPYGYQVPNTPAEV
-1750 SVSSDSS
+1750 DLTS
-1757 GYIERTIENTP
+1757 GDGCILRVVRNIP
-1768 MKKRLRIKKVD
+1768 IKKTLKIQKVD
-1779 SYTGNP
+1779 SYNGTCLSGARFALYTDIECTEKSKIGDSPETG
-1785 LEGAQFTLY
+1785 A
-1794 ADIACTVEIAE
+1794 
-1805 SMQTGSDGT
+1805 DGT
-1814 TEFLDIPVTY
+1814 IEFTNIPVSY
-1824 EKVYIKETKTPKGY
+1824 EKVYLKEIQAPDGY
-1838 DFDATPREVILT
+1838 DLDETPREVTLT
-1850 NDTTTQTITWEN
+1850 NDVKTQTITWEN
-1862 SRKLTVIKISKIT
+1862 SRKWTVIKIYKENSRWHPIT
-1875 PRWNGI
+1875 NI
-1881 SGVNFEVYKDLA
+1881 QFEVYKDYA
-1893 CIERVEEAG
+1893 CTEKVEEAG
-1902 TLTTDANGNAI
+1902 TLKTDTSGYAE
-1913 SSVFPYTQDTYYVK
+1913 SYVFPYTQDTYYLK
-1927 EVSAPDYYAANIGRV
+1927 EISAPSYENNVGRV
-1942 FPVKVEVLDDP
+1942 FQVKVQPLDDP
-1953 KNTSKVS
+1953 NDTSKVQR
-1960 SIEIMNDNSVDKIT
+1960 ITIVNADTLTKIK
-1974 VIKKAKGTEKPI
+1974 VIKRAKGTNMPI
-1986 KGAIFEIYHDKTSTS
+1986 KGAIFEIYLDSSGKST
-2001 PQGIIGPTDEN
+2001 PQGIIGPTDGN
-2012 GKATAKTTR
+2012 GVATAEI
-2021 SVFGTRYYL
+2021 SSYWSGLGAYYL

-2038 YKLSDEWIEVNVS
+2038 YKLSDDLIPV
-2051 NSTCSAEV
+2051 TDGSAEV
-2059 TVYNESEPSKISLT
+2059 TVYNESEQSKISLT
-2073 KTDASSGE
+2073 KTDAATGE

-2091 LSQQDA
+2091 LSEQDA
-2097 ENGKNK
+2097 KNGENK

-2412 GISKQLLM
+2412 GTSKQLLM

-2427 KEKEAPS
+2427 KETEAPS

-2491 VYKDADC
+2491 VYKDENC
-2498 TKPVVEVGPTDVNG
+2498 TQSVVEVGPTKANG

-2739 DVYGPVD
+2739 DVYGPVY

-2926 SQNTYYL
+2926 SQDTYYL

-3260 TVTEVNLDNGEGG
+3260 TVTEVNLDNGEGR

-3302 RGITFTVYTDA
+3302 RGITFTVYTDEE
-3313 KCTKPFTDVS
+3313 CTKPFTDVS

-3336 YAVSEKFVPTQE
+3336 YAVSKEFVPTQE

-3512 EVYNGGSWSTVEENK
+3512 EVYNGGSWSTAVENK
-3527 ETDADGIVKFEHLEL
+3527 ETDADGIVKFEHLEP

>member
-1 MRKGTGRRT
+1 
-10 IAFLLALLIVITCP
+10 
-24 GETVNAY
+24 
-31 GTISYKDASAER
+31 
-43 AGLDVTEA
+43 
-51 DRQDESVSADEKKTE
+51 
-66 NTDVEDESDRT
+66 
-77 GSEEKA
+77 
-83 SDTETAGTKTTEVT
+83 
-97 ESTKNTETT
+97 
-106 GSTEATEAIEA
+106 
-117 TETEESEDSADHP
+117 
-130 AYQAED
+130 
-136 LRFLVQSKED
+136 
-146 FGDFSLTDGITYD
+146 
-159 EEHYTLSVI
+159 
-168 DDDDFDCEYVGDYV
+168 
-182 IRYRLT
+182 
-188 AKEAG
+188 
-193 YEDIEFTR
+193 
-201 TITIYADEQYMHDGV
+201 
-216 LIYGHTGDMEMELA
+216 
-230 EDAED
+230 
-235 GIAAYAVSTV
+235 
-245 NVVGTGVFMDYFKCK
+245 
-260 SWDWA
+260 
-265 TGTEV
+265 
-270 MYAENVNGYNRLV
+270 
-283 YCLESNRATP
+283 
-293 GGSNVN
+293 
-299 SGAFS
+299 
-304 DTLQKQLNYILYH
+304 
-317 GARYYGYRCFTE
+317 
-329 KYQGYN
+329 
-335 ANEDYYIT
+335 
-343 SMAVH
+343 MA
-348 MLNAWAGNEPGYVF
+348 
-362 TNAMVERMS
+362 
-371 PDGQRLYWKVFALVN
+371 
-386 DALKDG
+386 
-392 STYWNEAM
+392 
-400 WSNNTVTLKPTTTNA
+400 
-415 WTYNSAT
+415 
-422 GRYETES
+422 
-429 FCPYF
+429 
-434 KDIYGYTGRNAISCV
+434 
-449 DQNGKRVG
+449 
-457 TVRFLGSGMF
+457 
-467 ESFRISLTEAEYT
+467 
-480 QLQKTGGTLTATVQ
+480 
-494 FRGYVQKATRY
+494 
-505 IYNGIK
+505 
-511 WKQPTAMIQLDGS
+511 
-524 ERTRNLAVTA
+524 
-534 TVKQNLANVYV
+534 
-545 QKVEENTNISLSD
+545 
-558 GFEFDIY
+558 
-565 EWNKNSKAYTKLG
+565 
-578 SLTWKKPYYTNDSL
+578 
-592 KLPITVINQG
+592 
-602 KFKVVETKADA
+602 
-613 SHKVGWSKEFV
+613 
-624 ATSNNLNIYLT
+624 
-635 ATNEPNP
+635 
-642 SKVKIIK
+642 
-649 TGSDTGK
+649 
-656 ALAGAEFTLYKDK
+656 
-669 DCTDPVKVDGKAV
+669 
-682 TVTSGTD
+682 
-689 GVAETAEFVRT
+689 
-700 QTSYWVKETK
+700 
-710 APDGYKLAE
+710 
-719 EPKQVVVPAGG
+719 
-730 TGTVRFEDER
+730 
-740 SQYRVKVVKTCTQ
+740 
-753 DKSYLEGAVYGVYSE
+753 
-768 RSCSSLSLLTKV
+768 
-780 GPTGTGGVAVSDPI
+780 
-794 DYDPNV
+794 
-800 TTIYLKELVAPKYH
+800 
-814 KLSST
+814 
-819 VYTLKVSSAIENGGV
+819 
-834 VTLDATDEVQTTT
+834 
-847 VLIHKVDEDGK
+847 
-858 GLAGAEFTLYKD
+858 
-870 EACTIEVIKKIGP
+870 
-883 TNGSG
+883 
-888 NAESKTFHPTQ
+888 
-899 DTYYLKETRQP
+899 
-910 TNYPAQPDKVYKV
+910 
-923 SVQDGK
+923 
-929 ATAGIEYTVTNT
+929 
-941 NKIQIVAYKYEVGSG
+941 
-956 TKKPLRGAEFTI
+956 
-968 YSDAACK
+968 
-975 NRIATMEPTN
+975 
-985 SLGYVKSGTFAYTGP
+985 
-1000 YCYVKETKAPA
+1000 
-1011 GYKLSSEVKKV
+1011 
-1022 DVSNVVKD
+1022 
-1030 GTIPSVA
+1030 
-1037 FYDEPYDVTVEV
+1037 
-1049 LKVDADDGTTPLE
+1049 
-1062 GATFAICTSDTANNG
+1062 
-1077 NKVAE
+1077 
-1082 GTTGKDGKLT
+1082 
-1092 LSFHPTQESYW
+1092 
-1103 LIETKHPDG
+1103 
-1112 YTGTKAKEQINISDT
+1112 
-1127 QEGAVVKKFK
+1127 
-1137 VTNKKRINTFP
+1137 
-1148 LVVNKSFKGADYPFN
+1148 
-1163 LPEIQFEVC
+1163 
-1172 VRDKATG
+1172 
-1179 EVRVLKEFW
+1179 
-1188 TDTWGYAYVDDIE
+1188 
-1201 YIEDVNTE
+1201 
-1209 YYLKE
+1209 
-1214 IGYKFDETSPPPAWI
+1214 
-1229 TNKDYCKQWIGRTFS
+1229 
-1244 FTPNGTES
+1244 
-1252 VVLNISNENLTTLES
+1252 
-1267 KIRIRK
+1267 
-1273 VDNNGKPLK
+1273 
-1282 GAIFRIYT
+1282 
-1290 DQDCK
+1290 
-1295 TLVRETN
+1295 
-1302 PTDDNGYTEV
+1302 
-1312 TMDYGNNWNRRYF
+1312 
-1325 VKEFK
+1325 
-1330 YPDGG
+1330 
-1335 PWQELTDP
+1335 
-1343 KEVFLTSAGNG
+1343 
-1354 AVTDVEFV
+1354 
-1362 NTPEKPSLTIY
+1362 
-1373 KYDSET
+1373 
-1379 GKPLQGAEFN
+1379 
-1389 IKFFGIDNT
+1389 
-1398 AAKAV
+1398 
-1403 WKTNED
+1403 
-1409 GIIEI
+1409 
-1414 PQGDYL
+1414 
-1420 FTYGGLTIGKEFI
+1420 
-1433 ITEIT
+1433 
-1438 APNGYKLASPVTA
+1438 
-1451 TLKAGENRIEIAD
+1451 
-1464 NPKTYDLEITKLD
+1464 
-1477 SNRGRV
+1477 
-1483 AGVVF
+1483 
-1488 GIYPTRDCKEE
+1488 
-1499 DRLALVT
+1499 
-1506 TNESGIAKVSV
+1506 
-1517 SGKDGS
+1517 
-1523 TYKNVWIRE
+1523 
-1532 EYVPD
+1532 
-1537 EYVLDS
+1537 
-1543 EPRYKQ
+1543 
-1549 LALEQTN
+1549 
-1556 TISFVNERVTD
+1556 
-1567 IPIEIY
+1567 
-1573 KYAIKTDATQTALSG
+1573 
-1588 IHFYLN
+1588 
-1594 RTNTTTITDES
+1594 
-1605 IDLGTTNSNGYIHK
+1605 
-1619 QLENVEPGDYYL
+1619 
-1631 VETDAP
+1631 
-1637 SIYTNPVNPRKITLK
+1637 
-1652 AGNSNHFE
+1652 
-1660 VANVYSTSKW
+1660 
-1670 HSLKI
+1670 
-1675 KKVDAN
+1675 
-1681 TKDPLAGVVFEV
+1681 
-1693 YADAKCTKLIE
+1693 
-1704 TLSATDENGYAY
+1704 
-1716 SSVYG
+1716 
-1721 DDTLSHVWVKERSD
+1721 
-1735 TVPYGYKVKNTPLEV
+1735 
-1750 SVSSDSS
+1750 
-1757 GYIERTIENTP
+1757 
-1768 MKKRLRIKKVD
+1768 
-1779 SYTGNP
+1779 
-1785 LEGAQFTLY
+1785 
-1794 ADIACTVEIAE
+1794 
-1805 SMQTGSDGT
+1805 
-1814 TEFLDIPVTY
+1814 
-1824 EKVYIKETKTPKGY
+1824 PKGY

-1850 NDTTTQTITWEN
+1850 NDTITQTITWEN
-1862 SRKLTVIKISKIT
+1862 SRKWTAVKINKTDPWWHS
-1875 PRWNGI
+1875 I
-1881 SGVNFEVYKDLA
+1881 SGVKFEVYKDPE
-1893 CIERVEEAG
+1893 CTEKVVEAG
-1902 TLTTDANGNAI
+1902 TFTTDVSGMAE
-1913 SSVFPYTQDTYYVK
+1913 SRVFPYTQDTYYVK

-1953 KNTSKVS
+1953 KNTSKAS
-1960 SIEIMNDNSVDKIT
+1960 SIEIMNASSVDKIT

-1986 KGAIFEIYHDKTSTS
+1986 KGAIFEIYHDKTDVS

-2021 SVFGTRYYL
+2021 TLFGTRYYL

-2051 NSTCSAEV
+2051 NSTNSAEV
-2059 TVYNESEPSKISLT
+2059 TVYNETEPSKISLT

-2251 KMKDTTQVTIENT
+2251 KMKATTQVTIQNT

-2318 SPTFELVPG
+2318 SPTFEPVSG
-2327 TAYYVKEIYAPAG
+2327 TTYYVKEIYAPAG

-2412 GISKQLLM
+2412 GTSKQLLM

-2427 KEKEAPS
+2427 KETEAPS

-2533 PDGYVLNE
+2533 PDGYVLSD
-2541 QVQKI
+2541 QVQQI
-2546 IPGTDTAKLQAVTF
+2546 TPGTDTAKLQAVTF
-2560 ENSRRMIKIRV
+2560 ENSRRQIKIRV

-2584 AYFKVYKSETDAN
+2584 AYFKVYKSKEDADK
-2597 NQQNAVSEIGPTDEN
+2597 QQNEVCEIGPTDKN

-2643 DTLVITGDTTDYYAA
+2643 DTLVITGDTTDYYAT

-2926 SQNTYYL
+2926 SQDTYYL

-2996 ESGDTLAG
+2996 ESGDPLAG

-3084 KAKTKIQIRKT
+3084 KAKTQIQIRKT
-3095 AANGITPLQGAVFEL
+3095 AANGTTPLKGAVFEL
-3110 YETAECTGKPLLTLP
+3110 YETAECTGEPLLTLP
-3125 ATGTN
+3125 ATGTD
-3130 GIATSDSFQITQEW
+3130 GIATSASFQITQEW

-3150 TAPAGYEVSTTVIPV
+3150 TAPTGYEVSTTVIPV

-3180 GKADDMAEIHILKK
+3180 GTAGDMAEIHILKK

-3206 YGIYPSKDCIAGT
+3206 YGIYPSRDCKAGT

-3225 PTDAGG
+3225 PTNTDG

-3237 FVKKQSSYYLKELQA
+3237 FVKKQNSYYLKELQA

-3260 TVTEVNLDNGEGG
+3260 TVTEVNLDNGEGT

-3302 RGITFTVYTDA
+3302 RGITFTVYTDEE
-3313 KCTKPFTDVS
+3313 CTKPFTDVS

-3336 YAVSEKFVPTQE
+3336 YAVSKEFVPTQE

-3472 DDDSSKINWNDVQDE
+3472 DDDSSKINWNVVEDE
-3487 KLEGSITIKKLD
+3487 KLEGSITVKKLD
-3499 RDERPLQGAGFQL
+3499 RNEKPLQGAGFQL
-3512 EVYNGGSWSTVEENK
+3512 EVFNGGSWSTAVGNK
-3527 ETDADGIVKFEHLEL
+3527 ETDADGIVKFEHLEP

-3567 PYEMNVADVTETP
+3567 PYEMKVADVTETP

-3623 ILIMAGTAACAL
+3623 ILLMAGTAACAL

>member
-24 GETVNAY
+24 GEAVNAY
-31 GTISYKDASAER
+31 GMISYKDASAER
-43 AGLDVTEA
+43 VGLDVTEA
-51 DRQDESVSADEKKTE
+51 DKQDESVSADAKKTE

-97 ESTKNTETT
+97 EATENTETT
-106 GSTEATEAIEA
+106 GSTEATETIEA

-304 DTLQKQLNYILYH
+304 DTLQKQLNYVLYH

-348 MLNAWAGNEPGYVF
+348 MLNAWAGNEPGYIF

-371 PDGQRLYWKVFALVN
+371 ADGQRLYWKVFALVN
-386 DALKDG
+386 DAMSDG

-400 WSNNTVTLKPTTTNA
+400 WSNNTVTLKPETTST
-415 WTYNSAT
+415 WTYNSTT
-422 GRYETES
+422 GRYESES

-434 KDIYGYTGRNAISCV
+434 KDIYGYTGRNVISCV

-480 QLQKTGGTLTATVQ
+480 QLQKTGGTLKATVQ

-505 IYNGIK
+505 IYNGKK

-689 GVAETAEFVRT
+689 GVAETAQFVRT

-819 VYTLKVSSAIENGGV
+819 VYTLKVSSAIDNGGV
-834 VTLDATDEVQTTT
+834 VTLTATDEVQTTT
-847 VLIHKVDEDGK
+847 ALIHKVGEDGK
-858 GLAGAEFTLYKD
+858 GLAGAEFALYKD
-870 EACTIEVIKKIGP
+870 ENCTEEVVKIGP

-956 TKKPLRGAEFTI
+956 TKMPLRGAEFTI

-1000 YCYVKETKAPA
+1000 YCYVKETKAPT

-1112 YTGTKAKEQINISDT
+1112 YTGTKEKKQINISDT
-1127 QEGAVVKKFK
+1127 REGTVVKKFK
-1137 VTNKKRINTFP
+1137 VTNKKRINSFP
-1148 LVVNKSFKGADYPFN
+1148 LEVNKSIEDVKDPLI

-1179 EVRVLKEFW
+1179 EIRVLKEFW
-1188 TDTWGYAYVDDIE
+1188 TDKDGHAYVDDIE
-1201 YIEDVNTE
+1201 YIDDVNTE

-1214 IGYKFDETSPPPAWI
+1214 IGYKFDENSPSPPWI
-1229 TNKDYCKQWIGRTFS
+1229 PNSNKDYCKQWIGRTFS
-1244 FTPNGTES
+1244 FTPNGIRRVE
-1252 VVLNISNENLTTLES
+1252 LNISNEKLTTLDS

-1273 VDNNGKPLK
+1273 VDNNGNPLK

-1290 DQDCK
+1290 DRDCK
-1295 TLVRETN
+1295 DLVRETN
-1302 PTDDNGYTEV
+1302 PTGDDGYTEV

-1420 FTYGGLTIGKEFI
+1420 FTYGGLTIGKVFT

-1438 APNGYKLASPVTA
+1438 APNGYKSASPVTT

-1464 NPKTYDLEITKLD
+1464 DPKTYDLQITKED
-1477 SNRGRV
+1477 KTGKKI
-1483 AGVVF
+1483 AGAVF
-1488 GIYPTRDCKEE
+1488 GIYPTEDCKEE
-1499 DRLALVT
+1499 DRLALAT
-1506 TNESGIAKVSV
+1506 TDASGIAKVNIPNSDLSKV
-1517 SGKDGS
+1517 YRS
-1523 TYKNVWIRE
+1523 VWIRE

-1537 EYVLDS
+1537 GYVLDR
-1543 EPRYKQ
+1543 EPRYRQ
-1549 LALEQTN
+1549 LALERIN
-1556 TISFVNERVTD
+1556 TISFVNEPVTG

-1594 RTNTTTITDES
+1594 RTNTTTITEES

-1768 MKKRLRIKKVD
+1768 MKKKLMIEKKD
-1779 SYTGNP
+1779 SYTKTA
-1785 LEGAQFTLY
+1785 LAGAKFALY
-1794 ADIACTVEIAE
+1794 TDEACTEE
-1805 SMQTGSDGT
+1805 SMLGVPLSTDADGT
-1814 TEFLDIPVTY
+1814 VSFTDIPVAY
-1824 EKVYIKETKTPKGY
+1824 EKVYLKEIQAPDGY
-1838 DFDATPREVILT
+1838 DLDETPREVTLT
-1850 NDTTTQTITWEN
+1850 NDVITQTITWEN
-1862 SRKLTVIKISKIT
+1862 SRKWTAVKIHKVDTGMSGINKVEFAVFEDYECTKTVE
-1875 PRWNGI
+1875 
-1881 SGVNFEVYKDLA
+1881 GVGPLV
-1893 CIERVEEAG
+1893 
-1902 TLTTDANGNAI
+1902 TDSEGYAVSIA
-1913 SSVFPYTQDTYYVK
+1913 FPYKQDTYYLK
-1927 EVSAPDYYAANIGRV
+1927 ELKAPYYERNVGRV
-1942 FPVKVEVLDDP
+1942 FPVKVQPLDDP
-1953 KNTSKVS
+1953 TDTSGVPVITIINSFNPTEIKVTKQ
-1960 SIEIMNDNSVDKIT
+1960 DKVT
-1974 VIKKAKGTEKPI
+1974 GKPI
-1986 KGAIFEIYHDKTSTS
+1986 QGAVFEIYSDKDEKY

-2012 GKATAKTTR
+2012 GVATAKI
-2021 SVFGTRYYL
+2021 SFSMYGPQYYL

-2038 YKLSDEWIEVNVS
+2038 YKLSDDLIPVTDGRV
-2051 NSTCSAEV
+2051 EV

-2073 KTDASSGE
+2073 KTDKATGE

-2091 LSQQDA
+2091 LSEQDA
-2097 ENGKNK
+2097 KNGENK

-2294 IYTDE
+2294 IYTDG

-2412 GISKQLLM
+2412 GTSKQLLM

-2427 KEKEAPS
+2427 KETEAPS

-2533 PDGYVLNE
+2533 PDGYVLSD
-2541 QVQKI
+2541 QVQQI
-2546 IPGTDTAKLQAVTF
+2546 TPGTDTAKLQAVTF
-2560 ENSRRMIKIRV
+2560 ENSRRQIKIRV

-2584 AYFKVYKSETDAN
+2584 AYFKVYKSKEDADK
-2597 NQQNAVSEIGPTDEN
+2597 QQNEVCEIGPTDKN
-2612 GQAEATIDYEQD
+2612 GQAEATIDYEQN

-2643 DTLVITGDTTDYYAA
+2643 DTLVITGDTTDYYAT

-2926 SQNTYYL
+2926 SQDTYYL

-3260 TVTEVNLDNGEGG
+3260 TVTEVNLDNGEGR

-3302 RGITFTVYTDA
+3302 RGITFTVYTDEE
-3313 KCTKPFTDVS
+3313 CTKPFTDVS

-3336 YAVSEKFVPTQE
+3336 YAVSKEFVPTQE

-3472 DDDSSKINWNDVQDE
+3472 DDDSSKINWNVVEDE
-3487 KLEGSITIKKLD
+3487 KLEGSITVKKLD
-3499 RDERPLQGAGFQL
+3499 RNEKPLQGAGFQL
-3512 EVYNGGSWSTVEENK
+3512 EVFNGGSWSTAVGNK
-3527 ETDADGIVKFEHLEL
+3527 ETDADGIVKFEHLEP

-3616 FGAATTG
+3616 FGAATIG
-3623 ILIMAGTAACAL
+3623 ILLMAGTAACAL

>member
-304 DTLQKQLNYILYH
+304 DTLQKQLNYVLYH

-362 TNAMVERMS
+362 TDAMVNKMS
-371 PDGQRLYWKVFALVN
+371 ADGQRLYWKVFALVS

-400 WSNNTVTLKPTTTNA
+400 WSNNTVTLAPATTST

-578 SLTWKKPYYTNDSL
+578 SLTWKEPYYTNGSL

-602 KFKVVETKADA
+602 KFKVVETKADD

-689 GVAETAEFVRT
+689 GVAETAQFVRT

-740 SQYRVKVVKTCTQ
+740 SQYRVKVVKTCRQ

-800 TTIYLKELVAPKYH
+800 TKIYLKELVAPKYH

-883 TNGSG
+883 TNGLG

-1049 LKVDADDGTTPLE
+1049 LKVDEDDDTPLE
-1062 GATFAICTSDTANNG
+1062 GATFAICTSDTAYNG

-1112 YTGTKAKEQINISDT
+1112 YTGTKEKKQINISDT
-1127 QEGAVVKKFK
+1127 REGTVVKKFK

-1148 LVVNKSFKGADYPFN
+1148 LEVNKSIEDVNGPLI

-1179 EVRVLKEFW
+1179 EIRVLKEFW
-1188 TDTWGYAYVDDIE
+1188 TDTSGHAYVDDIE

-1214 IGYKFDETSPPPAWI
+1214 IGYKFDEDSPPPPWI
-1229 TNKDYCKQWIGRTFS
+1229 PDFNKDHCKQWIGRTFS
-1244 FTPNGTES
+1244 FTPNGIKLVELTIK
-1252 VVLNISNENLTTLES
+1252 NAKPTTLES

-1295 TLVRETN
+1295 YLVRETN
-1302 PTDDNGYTEV
+1302 PTGDDGYTEV
-1312 TMDYGNNWNRRYF
+1312 TMDYGNNYIRRYYI
-1325 VKEFK
+1325 KEIK

-1335 PWQELTDP
+1335 PWKELTEP
-1343 KEVFLTSAGNG
+1343 KVVDISSGTTEVTIIK
-1354 AVTDVEFV
+1354 
-1362 NTPEKPSLTIY
+1362 NTKEPPSLTIY

-1379 GKPLQGAEFN
+1379 GEPLKGA
-1389 IKFFGIDNT
+1389 KFKFSNNNLSLASSPT
-1398 AAKAV
+1398 
-1403 WKTNED
+1403 WETNES
-1409 GIIEI
+1409 GEI
-1414 PQGDYL
+1414 KISESDQLFQYL
-1420 FTYGGLTIGKEFI
+1420 TVGYEFT
-1433 ITEIT
+1433 ITEIN
-1438 APNGYKLASPVTA
+1438 APNGYELADPVTVI
-1451 TLKAGENRIEIAD
+1451 LKAGENRIEIAD
-1464 NPKTYDLEITKLD
+1464 NPKTYDLQITKED
-1477 SNRGRV
+1477 KTGKKI
-1483 AGVVF
+1483 AGAVF
-1488 GIYPTRDCKEE
+1488 GIYPTEDCKEE
-1499 DRLALVT
+1499 DRLALAT
-1506 TNESGIAKVSV
+1506 TDASGIAKVNIPNSDLSEV
-1517 SGKDGS
+1517 YRK
-1523 TYKNVWIRE
+1523 VWIRE

-1537 EYVLDS
+1537 GYVLDR
-1543 EPRYKQ
+1543 EPRYIQ
-1549 LALEQTN
+1549 LALERTN
-1556 TISFVNERVTD
+1556 TISFVNEPVTG

-1594 RTNTTTITDES
+1594 RTNTTTITEES

-1652 AGNSNHFE
+1652 AGNSNHFD
-1660 VANVYSTSKW
+1660 VANVQSDSKW

-1675 KKVDAN
+1675 QKIDVD
-1681 TKDPLAGVVFEV
+1681 TGKPLQGVVFEV

-1716 SSVYG
+1716 SSVYRDG
-1721 DDTLSHVWVKERSD
+1721 VYNSVWIKERSD
-1735 TVPYGYKVKNTPLEV
+1735 TVPYGYQVPNTPAEV
-1750 SVSSDSS
+1750 DLTS
-1757 GYIERTIENTP
+1757 GDGCILRVVRNIP
-1768 MKKRLRIKKVD
+1768 IKKTLKIQKVD
-1779 SYTGNP
+1779 SYNGTCLSGARFALYTDIECTEKSKIGDSPETG
-1785 LEGAQFTLY
+1785 A
-1794 ADIACTVEIAE
+1794 
-1805 SMQTGSDGT
+1805 DGT
-1814 TEFLDIPVTY
+1814 IEFTNIPVSY
-1824 EKVYIKETKTPKGY
+1824 EKVYLKEIQAPDGY
-1838 DFDATPREVILT
+1838 DLDETPREVTLT
-1850 NDTTTQTITWEN
+1850 NDVKTQTITWEN
-1862 SRKLTVIKISKIT
+1862 SRKWTVIKIYKENSRWHPIT
-1875 PRWNGI
+1875 NI
-1881 SGVNFEVYKDLA
+1881 QFEVYKDYA
-1893 CIERVEEAG
+1893 CTEKVEEAG
-1902 TLTTDANGNAI
+1902 TLKTDTSGYAE
-1913 SSVFPYTQDTYYVK
+1913 SYVFPYTQDTYYLK
-1927 EVSAPDYYAANIGRV
+1927 EISAPSYENNVGRV
-1942 FPVKVEVLDDP
+1942 FQVKVQPLDDP
-1953 KNTSKVS
+1953 NDTSKVQR
-1960 SIEIMNDNSVDKIT
+1960 ITIVNADTLTKIK
-1974 VIKKAKGTEKPI
+1974 VIKRAKGTNMPI
-1986 KGAIFEIYHDKTSTS
+1986 KGAIFEIYLDSSGKST
-2001 PQGIIGPTDEN
+2001 PQGIIGPTDGN
-2012 GKATAKTTR
+2012 GVATAEI
-2021 SVFGTRYYL
+2021 SSYWSGLGAYYL

-2038 YKLSDEWIEVNVS
+2038 YKLSDDLIPV
-2051 NSTCSAEV
+2051 TDGSAEV
-2059 TVYNESEPSKISLT
+2059 TVYNESEQSKISLT
-2073 KTDASSGE
+2073 KTDAATGE

-2091 LSQQDA
+2091 LSEQDA
-2097 ENGKNK
+2097 KNGENK

-2412 GISKQLLM
+2412 GTSKQLLM

-2427 KEKEAPS
+2427 KETEAPS

-2491 VYKDADC
+2491 VYKDENC
-2498 TKPVVEVGPTDVNG
+2498 TQSVVEVGPTKANG

-2739 DVYGPVD
+2739 DVYGPVY

-2926 SQNTYYL
+2926 SQDTYYL

-3260 TVTEVNLDNGEGG
+3260 TVTEVNLDNGEGR

-3302 RGITFTVYTDA
+3302 RGITFTVYTDEE
-3313 KCTKPFTDVS
+3313 CTKPFTDVS

-3336 YAVSEKFVPTQE
+3336 YAVSKEFVPTQE

-3512 EVYNGGSWSTVEENK
+3512 EVYNGGSWSTAVENK
-3527 ETDADGIVKFEHLEL
+3527 ETDADGIVKFEHLEP

>member
-1 MRKGTGRRT
+1 M
-10 IAFLLALLIVITCP
+10 
-24 GETVNAY
+24 
-31 GTISYKDASAER
+31 
-43 AGLDVTEA
+43 
-51 DRQDESVSADEKKTE
+51 
-66 NTDVEDESDRT
+66 
-77 GSEEKA
+77 
-83 SDTETAGTKTTEVT
+83 
-97 ESTKNTETT
+97 
-106 GSTEATEAIEA
+106 
-117 TETEESEDSADHP
+117 
-130 AYQAED
+130 
-136 LRFLVQSKED
+136 
-146 FGDFSLTDGITYD
+146 
-159 EEHYTLSVI
+159 
-168 DDDDFDCEYVGDYV
+168 
-182 IRYRLT
+182 
-188 AKEAG
+188 
-193 YEDIEFTR
+193 
-201 TITIYADEQYMHDGV
+201 
-216 LIYGHTGDMEMELA
+216 
-230 EDAED
+230 
-235 GIAAYAVSTV
+235 
-245 NVVGTGVFMDYFKCK
+245 
-260 SWDWA
+260 
-265 TGTEV
+265 
-270 MYAENVNGYNRLV
+270 
-283 YCLESNRATP
+283 
-293 GGSNVN
+293 
-299 SGAFS
+299 
-304 DTLQKQLNYILYH
+304 
-317 GARYYGYRCFTE
+317 
-329 KYQGYN
+329 
-335 ANEDYYIT
+335 
-343 SMAVH
+343 
-348 MLNAWAGNEPGYVF
+348 
-362 TNAMVERMS
+362 
-371 PDGQRLYWKVFALVN
+371 
-386 DALKDG
+386 
-392 STYWNEAM
+392 
-400 WSNNTVTLKPTTTNA
+400 
-415 WTYNSAT
+415 
-422 GRYETES
+422 
-429 FCPYF
+429 
-434 KDIYGYTGRNAISCV
+434 

-682 TVTSGTD
+682 TATSGAN

-719 EPKQVVVPAGG
+719 ESKQVVVPAGG

-740 SQYRVKVVKTCTQ
+740 SQYRVKVVKTCAQ

-800 TTIYLKELVAPKYH
+800 TEIYLKELVAPKYH

-834 VTLDATDEVQTTT
+834 VTLDATDEMQTTT

-1112 YTGTKAKEQINISDT
+1112 YTGTKEKKQINISDT
-1127 QEGAVVKKFK
+1127 REGTVVKKFK

-1148 LVVNKSFKGADYPFN
+1148 LEVNKSIEDVNGPLI

-1179 EVRVLKEFW
+1179 EIRVLKEFW
-1188 TDTWGYAYVDDIE
+1188 TDTSGHAYVDDIE

-1214 IGYKFDETSPPPAWI
+1214 IGYKFDEDSPPPPWI
-1229 TNKDYCKQWIGRTFS
+1229 PDFNKDYCKQWIGRTFS
-1244 FTPNGTES
+1244 FTPNGIKLVELTIK
-1252 VVLNISNENLTTLES
+1252 NAKPTTLES

-1814 TEFLDIPVTY
+1814 TDFVDIPVAY
-1824 EKVYIKETKTPKGY
+1824 EKVYIKETMAPKGY

-1850 NDTTTQTITWEN
+1850 NDTITQTITWEN
-1862 SRKLTVIKISKIT
+1862 SRKWTAVKIYKTDPWRRS
-1875 PRWNGI
+1875 I
-1881 SGVNFEVYKDLA
+1881 SGVKFEVYKDPE
-1893 CIERVEEAG
+1893 CTEKVVEAG
-1902 TLTTDANGNAI
+1902 TFTTDGSGTAE
-1913 SSVFPYTQDTYYVK
+1913 SRVFPYTQDTYYVK

-1960 SIEIMNDNSVDKIT
+1960 SIEIMNDNGVDKIT

-2051 NSTCSAEV
+2051 NSTYSAEV
-2059 TVYNESEPSKISLT
+2059 TVYNETEPSKISLT

-2294 IYTDE
+2294 IYTDG

-2412 GISKQLLM
+2412 GTSKQLLM

-2427 KEKEAPS
+2427 KETEAPS

-2571 NKTDAETDEPLAG
+2571 NKTDAETR
-2584 AYFKVYKSETDAN
+2584 V
-2597 NQQNAVSEIGPTDEN
+2597 VS
-2612 GQAEATIDYEQD
+2612 
-2624 TYYLRESR
+2624 
-2632 ELTGYVKSDSV
+2632 
-2643 DTLVITGDTTDYYAA
+2643 
-2658 NTPEYTMIGIKKI
+2658 
-2671 DADTGDGLAGAE
+2671 
-2683 FNIYSDSECTQ
+2683 
-2694 ESFVGVIG
+2694 
-2702 PTDDRGYAYSDQI
+2702 
-2715 RAGSKEFYLKETKAP
+2715 
-2730 DGYPMPYDD
+2730 
-2739 DVYGPVD
+2739 
-2746 GNAVGNTKDQI
+2746 
-2757 SAPFEIENQKIEI
+2757 
-2770 SFDIEKRDIKT
+2770 
-2781 KKLLAGA
+2781 
-2788 AFALYKDAECREKV
+2788 
-2802 LDFQSTKADGV
+2802 
-2813 FTSGTFEATQEV
+2813 
-2825 YYIKEE
+2825 
-2831 TVPQGYQEPDGPTEV
+2831 
-2846 NIYKLL
+2846 
-2852 GMEESDRKVTIM
+2852 
-2864 NVPENTKTIKVA
+2864 
-2876 VNKIDAVTAEPV
+2876 
-2888 EGAVFAVYEDEK
+2888 
-2900 CTKEITR
+2900 
-2907 LPKTDQGGYAQS
+2907 
-2919 EEFVYTG
+2919 
-2926 SQNTYYL
+2926 
-2933 KEVGAPK
+2933 
-2940 WYHANNTVIPFKVE
+2940 
-2954 TKTISGKDE
+2954 
-2963 NGNSTSV
+2963 
-2970 NILYVEP
+2970 
-2977 QTIKNEPEM
+2977 
-2986 TQIQVKKTDA
+2986 
-2996 ESGDTLAG
+2996 
-3004 AYFKVYKTMADAQK
+3004 
-3018 QQNEVCEI
+3018 
-3026 GPTGADGIAVS
+3026 
-3037 KKFHR
+3037 
-3042 MQDEVYYIRES
+3042 
-3053 KAPEGYVISD
+3053 
-3063 EIKEVTTEAE
+3063 
-3073 QISNPVLFTDE
+3073 
-3084 KAKTKIQIRKT
+3084 
-3095 AANGITPLQGAVFEL
+3095 
-3110 YETAECTGKPLLTLP
+3110 
-3125 ATGTN
+3125 
-3130 GIATSDSFQITQEW
+3130 
-3144 YYLKEK
+3144 
-3150 TAPAGYEVSTTVIPV
+3150 
-3165 KPENGA
+3165 
-3171 TLTVGPILN
+3171 
-3180 GKADDMAEIHILKK
+3180 
-3194 EAGSDKVLAGAV
+3194 
-3206 YGIYPSKDCIAGT
+3206 
-3219 EIGMIG
+3219 
-3225 PTDAGG
+3225 
-3231 KADSGK
+3231 
-3237 FVKKQSSYYLKELQA
+3237 
-3252 PEGYECSD
+3252 
-3260 TVTEVNLDNGEGG
+3260 
-3273 AGNPVTLY
+3273 
-3281 DTQKKSKIQI
+3281 
-3291 YKYQTTTGSPL
+3291 
-3302 RGITFTVYTDA
+3302 
-3313 KCTKPFTDVS
+3313 
-3323 TAANGTLTTGDDG
+3323 
-3336 YAVSEKFVPTQE
+3336 
-3348 IYYIKETAVPQD
+3348 
-3360 YSFTLPDTVW
+3360 
-3370 EISVT
+3370 
-3375 AGETAEIQIANGALA
+3375 
-3390 KIYVR
+3390 
-3395 KTAKDDPNTTLSG
+3395 
-3408 AEFDIYKD
+3408 
-3416 FECTMKVGSVGPTDK
+3416 
-3431 LGEAVST
+3431 
-3438 SFTKEQDIYYLKET
+3438 
-3452 KAPDGYKLRQEPIAV
+3452 
-3467 TVTNP
+3467 
-3472 DDDSSKINWNDVQDE
+3472 
-3487 KLEGSITIKKLD
+3487 
-3499 RDERPLQGAGFQL
+3499 
-3512 EVYNGGSWSTVEENK
+3512 
-3527 ETDADGIVKFEHLEL
+3527 
-3542 GRYRLTEIKAPQGFN
+3542 
-3557 LLNSSREITI
+3557 
-3567 PYEMNVADVTETP
+3567 
-3580 TGYTETKGDKIYFYD
+3580 
-3595 ITLTFYNS
+3595 
-3603 LPFNVPVTGGSGN
+3603 
-3616 FGAATTG
+3616 
-3623 ILIMAGTAACAL
+3623 
-3635 LAEKRRKKKRRAS
+3635 

>member
-51 DRQDESVSADEKKTE
+51 DKQDESVSADEKKTE

-230 EDAED
+230 EDTED

-304 DTLQKQLNYILYH
+304 DTLQKQLNYVLYH

-348 MLNAWAGNEPGYVF
+348 MLNAWAGNEPGYIF

-371 PDGQRLYWKVFALVN
+371 PDGQRLYWKVFDLVN

-578 SLTWKKPYYTNDSL
+578 SLTWNEPYYTNGSL

-656 ALAGAEFTLYKDK
+656 ALAGAEFTLYKNK
-669 DCTDPVKVDGKAV
+669 ACTDPVKVDGKAV
-682 TVTSGTD
+682 TATSDANGEAVTD
-689 GVAETAEFVRT
+689 EFVRT

-730 TGTVRFEDER
+730 TGTVSFEDER

-753 DKSYLEGAVYGVYSE
+753 DKSYLEGAVYGVYSDS
-768 RSCSSLSLLTKV
+768 SCNSLSLLTKV
-780 GPTGTGGVAVSDPI
+780 GPTGTDGVAVSDPI

-800 TTIYLKELVAPKYH
+800 TKIYLKELVAPKYH
-814 KLSST
+814 KLSSI
-819 VYTLKVSSAIENGGV
+819 VHPLMVASAIKNNGIV
-834 VTLDATDEVQTTT
+834 EYKDKDQTLTTT

-858 GLAGAEFTLYKD
+858 GLAGAEFALYKD
-870 EACTIEVIKKIGP
+870 EACKIKVMDIKS
-883 TNGSG
+883 TDENGDVQSIY
-888 NAESKTFHPTQ
+888 FHPTQ
-899 DTYYLKETRQP
+899 DIYYLKETKQP
-910 TNYPAQPDKVYKV
+910 TGYPAQPDKVYKV
-923 SVQDGK
+923 SVQEGK
-929 ATAGIEYTVTNT
+929 ATAGIEYTVTNA

-968 YSDAACK
+968 YSDATCK
-975 NRIATMEPTN
+975 KPIATMGPTD
-985 SLGYVKSGTFAYTGP
+985 SFGYVKSKTFAYTGQ

-1030 GTIPSVA
+1030 GTIPSVT

-1049 LKVDADDGTTPLE
+1049 LKVDADDNSTPLE
-1062 GATFAICTSDTANNG
+1062 GAEFAICTSDTAYSG

-1103 LIETKHPDG
+1103 LIETKHPSG
-1112 YTGTKAKEQINISDT
+1112 YTGGKASREIKISDT
-1127 QEGAVVKKFK
+1127 QEGTVVKKFT
-1137 VTNKKRINTFP
+1137 VTNAKKTNTFD
-1148 LVVNKSFKGADYPFN
+1148 LEVNKKFEDSMYDN
-1163 LPEIQFEVC
+1163 THIPEIEFEVC
-1172 VRDKATG
+1172 AEDKTSG
-1179 EVRVLKEFW
+1179 EVRVLKEFR
-1188 TDTWGYAYVDDIE
+1188 TDGNGHATVQDIDL
-1201 YIEDVNTE
+1201 IENVT

-1214 IGYKFDETSPPPAWI
+1214 VGYSLCPIYPSWI
-1229 TNKDYCKQWIGRTFS
+1229 NSYTEEYCKLWIGKTFS
-1244 FTPNGTES
+1244 FTPKGTSTVTLDVINES
-1252 VVLNISNENLTTLES
+1252 IITQPSTI
-1267 KIRIRK
+1267 KIQK
-1273 VDNNGKPLK
+1273 VDENGKPLK
-1282 GAIFRIYT
+1282 GAIFRVYS
-1290 DQDCK
+1290 DQECTK
-1295 TLVRETN
+1295 LVAETL
-1302 PTDDNGYTEV
+1302 PTGEDGYTEMQYIYWKYSS
-1312 TMDYGNNWNRRYF
+1312 TFY
-1325 VKEFK
+1325 VKEIK

-1335 PWQELTDP
+1335 PWKKLTDP
-1343 KEVFLTSAGNG
+1343 VVVSTSGQTTTIQIKNTKEPT
-1354 AVTDVEFV
+1354 T
-1362 NTPEKPSLTIY
+1362 LTIY

-1379 GKPLQGAEFN
+1379 GEPLKDAQFKITCDGYDGDGTMTWTTDEHGEFQ
-1389 IKFFGIDNT
+1389 
-1398 AAKAV
+1398 
-1403 WKTNED
+1403 
-1409 GIIEI
+1409 I
-1414 PQGDYL
+1414 PANSGL
-1420 FTYGGLTIGKEFI
+1420 FYYHLKVGMEFT
-1433 ITEIT
+1433 ITEIK
-1438 APNGYKLASPVTA
+1438 APDGYKLASPVTT

-1464 NPKTYDLEITKLD
+1464 DPKTYDLQITKED
-1477 SNRGRV
+1477 KKGSKI
-1483 AGVVF
+1483 AGAVF
-1488 GIYPTRDCKEE
+1488 GIYPTKDCKEE
-1499 DRLALVT
+1499 DRLALAT
-1506 TNESGIAKVSV
+1506 TDASGIAKVNIPNSDL
-1517 SGKDGS
+1517 SEADRE
-1523 TYKNVWIRE
+1523 VWIRE

-1537 EYVLDS
+1537 GYVLDR
-1543 EPRYKQ
+1543 EPRYIQ
-1549 LALEQTN
+1549 LALERTN
-1556 TISFVNERVTD
+1556 TISFVNEPVTG

-1594 RTNTTTITDES
+1594 RTNTTTITEES
-1605 IDLGTTNSNGYIHK
+1605 IDLGTTKSNGYIHK

-1631 VETDAP
+1631 VEIVP
-1637 SIYTNPVNPRKITLK
+1637 NGYTNPVNPRKITLK
-1652 AGNSNHFE
+1652 AGNSNHFD

-1681 TKDPLAGVVFEV
+1681 TKDPLVGVVFEV
-1693 YADAKCTKLIE
+1693 YADAECTKLIE

-1716 SSVYG
+1716 SSIYG

-1735 TVPYGYKVKNTPLEV
+1735 TVPYGYKVKNKPLEV
-1750 SVSSDSS
+1750 IVSSDSS

-1768 MKKRLRIKKVD
+1768 MKKTLRIEKKD
-1779 SYTGNP
+1779 SYTKE
-1785 LEGAQFTLY
+1785 LLSGAKFALY
-1794 ADIACTVEIAE
+1794 TDEACTEE
-1805 SMQTGSDGT
+1805 SKLGGPLSTGKDGT
-1814 TEFLDIPVTY
+1814 VSFTDIPVSY
-1824 EKVYIKETKTPKGY
+1824 EKVYLKEIQAPDGY
-1838 DFDATPREVILT
+1838 DLDETPREVTLT
-1850 NDTTTQTITWEN
+1850 NDVTTQTITWEN
-1862 SRKLTVIKISKIT
+1862 SRKWTAVKIHKVDTGKFGIKNVVFAVFEDYECTKTVV
-1875 PRWNGI
+1875 
-1881 SGVNFEVYKDLA
+1881 GVGALV
-1893 CIERVEEAG
+1893 
-1902 TLTTDANGNAI
+1902 TDSDGYAVSAA
-1913 SSVFPYTQDTYYVK
+1913 FPYKQDTYYLK
-1927 EVSAPDYYAANIGRV
+1927 ELSAPYYGSNVGRV
-1942 FPVKVEVLDDP
+1942 FQVKVQPLDDP
-1953 KNTSKVS
+1953 TDTSGVPVTTIINSFTPIDIKVTKK
-1960 SIEIMNDNSVDKIT
+1960 DK
-1974 VIKKAKGTEKPI
+1974 VTEKPI
-1986 KGAIFEIYHDKTSTS
+1986 QGAVFEIYSDKDEKD

-2012 GKATAKTTR
+2012 GVATAKI
-2021 SVFGTRYYL
+2021 SSAASYYL

-2038 YKLSDEWIEVNVS
+2038 YKRSDDLIAV
-2051 NSTCSAEV
+2051 TDGRIEV
-2059 TVYNESEPSKISLT
+2059 TVYNESEQSKISLT
-2073 KTDASSGE
+2073 KTDKATDE

-2091 LSQQDA
+2091 LSEQDA
-2097 ENGKNK
+2097 KDGQNP
-2103 QFEIGP
+2103 QFTIGP

-2150 VGGEIVDAGTF
+2150 VGGEIVDAGKF

-2208 PTDENGYSKSK
+2208 PTDVNGYSKSK

-2251 KMKDTTQVTIENT
+2251 KMKDTTQVTIQNT

-2282 DTTDPLAGAVFG
+2282 GTKEPLAGAVFG
-2294 IYTDE
+2294 IYTDV

-2412 GISKQLLM
+2412 GTSKQLLM

-2427 KEKEAPS
+2427 KETKAPD
-2434 GYTATNAVWKVTA
+2434 GYTATDAVWKVTA
-2447 KENDVCAM
+2447 EENKVCAM

-2464 TTNKFVYVKV
+2464 TTDKFVYVKV

-2491 VYKDADC
+2491 VYKDESC
-2498 TKPVVEVGPTDVNG
+2498 TQPVVEVGPTDAKG

-2584 AYFKVYKSETDAN
+2584 AYFKVYKSEADAN
-2597 NQQNAVSEIGPTDEN
+2597 NQQNEVCEIGPTDDK
-2612 GQAEATIDYEQD
+2612 GQAEATINYEQD
-2624 TYYLRESR
+2624 TYYLRESQK
-2632 ELTGYVKSDSV
+2632 LTGYVKSDSV
-2643 DTLVITGDTTDYYAA
+2643 DTLVITGDTTDYYAT
-2658 NTPEYTMIGIKKI
+2658 NTPEYTMIGIRKI
-2671 DADTGDGLAGAE
+2671 DADTKAGLAGAE
-2683 FNIYSDSECTQ
+2683 FNIYSDWECTQ

-2702 PTDDRGYAYSDQI
+2702 PTDENGYAYSGQI
-2715 RAGSKEFYLKETKAP
+2715 RAGSKAFYLKETKAP

-2757 SAPFEIENQKIEI
+2757 SAPFEIENKKISI
-2770 SFDIEKRDIKT
+2770 SFDIEKKDIKT
-2781 KKLLAGA
+2781 KDLLAGA
-2788 AFALYKDAECREKV
+2788 TFALYKDAECTVKV
-2802 LDFQSTKADGV
+2802 LDFTPTSADGV

-2888 EGAVFAVYEDEK
+2888 EGAVFAVYEDEE

-2907 LPKTDQGGYAQS
+2907 LPETDQGGYAQS

-2926 SQNTYYL
+2926 KQDTYYL
-2933 KEVGAPK
+2933 KEVGVPK

-2970 NILYVEP
+2970 TILYVEP

-2986 TQIQVKKTDA
+2986 TRIQVNKTDA
-2996 ESGDTLAG
+2996 DNGDPLAG
-3004 AYFKVYKTMADAQK
+3004 AYFKVYKTRGDAES

-3042 MQDEVYYIRES
+3042 TQNEVYYIRES

-3073 QISNPVLFTDE
+3073 QISNPVLFTDA
-3084 KAKTKIQIRKT
+3084 KAKTNIQIRKT
-3095 AANGITPLQGAVFEL
+3095 AVDGTTPLEGAVFEL

-3150 TAPAGYEVSTTVIPV
+3150 TAPAGYEVSTTIIPV

-3260 TVTEVNLDNGEGG
+3260 TVTEVNLDNKEGT

-3302 RGITFTVYTDA
+3302 RGITFTLYTDA
-3313 KCTKPFTDVS
+3313 DCTKPFTDVS
-3323 TAANGTLTTGDDG
+3323 TAGNGTLTTGNDG
-3336 YAVSEKFVPTQE
+3336 YAVSEEFVPTQD
-3348 IYYIKETAVPQD
+3348 IYYIKETEVPQD

-3375 AGETAEIQIANGALA
+3375 AGENAEIQIANGALA

-3395 KTAKDDPNTTLSG
+3395 KTAKDNPTTTLSG

-3416 FECTMKVGSVGPTDK
+3416 FECTIKVGSVGPTK
-3431 LGEAVST
+3431 ASGEAVST

-3452 KAPDGYKLRQEPIAV
+3452 KAPDSYKLRQEPIAV

-3472 DDDSSKINWNDVQDE
+3472 DNDSSKINWNVVEDE
-3487 KLEGSITIKKLD
+3487 KLEGSITVKKLD
-3499 RDERPLQGAGFQL
+3499 RNEKPLQGAGFQL
-3512 EVYNGGSWSTVEENK
+3512 EVFNGGSWSTVVRNK
-3527 ETDADGIVKFEHLEL
+3527 ETDADGIVKFEHLEP

>member
-193 YEDIEFTR
+193 YENIEFTR

-216 LIYGHTGDMEMELA
+216 LIYGHTGDMEIELA

-235 GIAAYAVSTV
+235 GIAAYAVSYV

-299 SGAFS
+299 SGSFS
-304 DTLQKQLNYILYH
+304 DTLQKQLNYVLYH

-329 KYQGYN
+329 KYQGNN

-348 MLNAWAGNEPGYVF
+348 MLNAWAGNEPGYIF

-371 PDGQRLYWKVFALVN
+371 TDGQRLYWKVFSLVN
-386 DALKDG
+386 DAMSDG

-400 WSNNTVTLKPTTTNA
+400 WSNNTVTLAPATTST
-415 WTYNSAT
+415 WTYNSTT

-534 TVKQNLANVYV
+534 TIKQNLANIYV

-578 SLTWKKPYYTNDSL
+578 SLTWKKPYYTNGSL
-592 KLPITVINQG
+592 ELPITVINQG

-669 DCTDPVKVDGKAV
+669 DCTDPVMIDGKAV
-682 TVTSGTD
+682 KVTSGTD

-753 DKSYLEGAVYGVYSE
+753 DKSYLEGAVYGVYSDS
-768 RSCSSLSLLTKV
+768 SCSSLSLLTKV
-780 GPTGTGGVAVSDPI
+780 GPTGTDGVAVSDPI

-800 TTIYLKELVAPKYH
+800 TEIYLKELVAPKYH
-814 KLSST
+814 KLSSI
-819 VYTLKVSSAIENGGV
+819 VHPLMVASAIKNNGIV
-834 VTLDATDEVQTTT
+834 EYKDKDQTLTTT

-858 GLAGAEFTLYKD
+858 GLAGAEFALYKD
-870 EACTIEVIKKIGP
+870 EACKIKVMDIKS
-883 TNGSG
+883 TDENGDVQSIY
-888 NAESKTFHPTQ
+888 FHPTQ

-910 TNYPAQPDKVYKV
+910 TGYPAQPDKVYKV

-941 NKIQIVAYKYEVGSG
+941 NKIQIVGYKYEVGSG

-975 NRIATMEPTN
+975 NRITTMEPTN
-985 SLGYVKSGTFAYTGP
+985 SLGYVKSETFAYTGP

-1030 GTIPSVA
+1030 GTIPSVT

-1062 GATFAICTSDTANNG
+1062 GATFAICTSDKAYNG

-1112 YTGTKAKEQINISDT
+1112 YTGTMAKEQINISDT

-1137 VTNKKRINTFP
+1137 VTNKKRINSFP
-1148 LVVNKSFKGADYPFN
+1148 LEVNKSIEDVNDPLI

-1179 EVRVLKEFW
+1179 EIRVLKEFW
-1188 TDTWGYAYVDDIE
+1188 TDKDGHAYVDDIE
-1201 YIEDVNTE
+1201 YIDDVNTE

-1214 IGYKFDETSPPPAWI
+1214 IGYKFDENSPPPPWI
-1229 TNKDYCKQWIGRTFS
+1229 PNFNKDYCKQWIGRTFS
-1244 FTPNGTES
+1244 FTPNGIKLVE
-1252 VVLNISNENLTTLES
+1252 LNITNAKPTTQEA

-1273 VDNNGKPLK
+1273 VDDKGNPLK

-1295 TLVRETN
+1295 YLVRETN
-1302 PTDDNGYTEV
+1302 PTGDDGYTEV
-1312 TMDYGNNWNRRYF
+1312 TMDYGNNFTSRYY

-1335 PWQELTDP
+1335 PWQELTNP
-1343 KEVFLTSAGNG
+1343 KEVDVNQG
-1354 AVTDVEFV
+1354 VTTEVTIK
-1362 NTPEKPSLTIY
+1362 NTKEPPSLTIY

-1379 GKPLQGAEFN
+1379 GKPLKGAQFKITCANSDSTLNNKVWTTDENGKIEF
-1389 IKFFGIDNT
+1389 
-1398 AAKAV
+1398 
-1403 WKTNED
+1403 
-1409 GIIEI
+1409 
-1414 PQGDYL
+1414 PQGDGL
-1420 FTYGGLTIGKEFI
+1420 FSWYVFVGTKFTIS
-1433 ITEIT
+1433 EIT
-1438 APNGYKLASPVTA
+1438 APNGYKLASPVTT

-1464 NPKTYDLEITKLD
+1464 DPKTYDLQITKED
-1477 SNRGRV
+1477 K
-1483 AGVVF
+1483 AGKKIAGAVF
-1488 GIYPTRDCKEE
+1488 GIYPTEDCKEE
-1499 DRLALVT
+1499 DRLALAT
-1506 TNESGIAKVSV
+1506 TDASGIAKVNIPNSDLSEV
-1517 SGKDGS
+1517 YRS
-1523 TYKNVWIRE
+1523 VWIRE

-1537 EYVLDS
+1537 GYVLDR
-1543 EPRYKQ
+1543 EPRYIQ
-1549 LALEQTN
+1549 LALERTN
-1556 TISFVNERVTD
+1556 TISFVNEPVTG

-1573 KYAIKTDATQTALSG
+1573 KYAIKSDATQTALSG

-1594 RTNTTTITDES
+1594 RTNTTTITEES

-1619 QLENVEPGDYYL
+1619 QLKNVEPGDYYL
-1631 VETDAP
+1631 VEIVP
-1637 SIYTNPVNPRKITLK
+1637 NGYMNPVNPRKITLK

-1681 TKDPLAGVVFEV
+1681 TKDPLVGVVFEV
-1693 YADAKCTKLIE
+1693 YADAECTKLIE

-1768 MKKRLRIKKVD
+1768 MKKMLRIKKVD

-1814 TEFLDIPVTY
+1814 TDFLNIPVAY
-1824 EKVYIKETKTPKGY
+1824 EKVYIKETMAPKGY

-1862 SRKLTVIKISKIT
+1862 SRKWTAVKIHKVDTGKFGIKNVVFAVFEDYECTKTVE
-1875 PRWNGI
+1875 
-1881 SGVNFEVYKDLA
+1881 GVGPLV
-1893 CIERVEEAG
+1893 
-1902 TLTTDANGNAI
+1902 TDSDGYAVSDA
-1913 SSVFPYTQDTYYVK
+1913 FPYKQDTYYLK
-1927 EVSAPDYYAANIGRV
+1927 ELSAPYYGSNVGRV
-1942 FPVKVEVLDDP
+1942 FQVKVQPLDDP
-1953 KNTSKVS
+1953 TDTSGVPVTTIINSFTPIDIKVTKK
-1960 SIEIMNDNSVDKIT
+1960 DK
-1974 VIKKAKGTEKPI
+1974 VTEKPI
-1986 KGAIFEIYHDKTSTS
+1986 QGAVFEIYSDKDEKY
-2001 PQGIIGPTDEN
+2001 PQGIIGPTDEK
-2012 GKATAKTTR
+2012 GEATAKISSSTP
-2021 SVFGTRYYL
+2021 YYL

-2038 YKLSDEWIEVNVS
+2038 YKRSDDLIAVTDGRV
-2051 NSTCSAEV
+2051 EV
-2059 TVYNESEPSKISLT
+2059 TVYNESEQSKISIT
-2073 KTDASSGE
+2073 KTDKATDE

-2091 LSQQDA
+2091 LSEQDA
-2097 ENGKNK
+2097 KDDTNQ
-2103 QFEIGP
+2103 QFTIGP

-2150 VGGEIVDAGTF
+2150 VGGEIVDAGKF

-2219 ELLVTKDTEFY
+2219 ELLVTQNTEFY

-2236 PTGYYQLKDSVKVTA
+2236 PTGYYQLKGSVKVTA
-2251 KMKDTTQVTIENT
+2251 KMKATTQVTIQNT

-2282 DTTDPLAGAVFG
+2282 GTKEPLAGAVFG

-2318 SPTFELVPG
+2318 SPTFEPVSG
-2327 TAYYVKEIYAPAG
+2327 TTYYVKEIYAPAG
-2340 YELSNEVTTVNVVA
+2340 YELSNEVTTVNVVE
-2354 GQKEYVVERTNTPK
+2354 GQKEYVVKRTNTPK

-2381 KTLLKGA
+2381 KTKLLEGVE
-2388 KFTVYADVDCTTA
+2388 FTVYANVDCTTA
-2401 LDTFTTGSDGI
+2401 LDTFTTGSNGI
-2412 GISKQLLM
+2412 GTSKKLLM

-2427 KEKEAPS
+2427 KETKAPS

-2447 KENDVCAM
+2447 EKNKVCAM

-2464 TTNKFVYVKV
+2464 TTDKFVYVKV
-2474 KKVESG
+2474 KKVESS

-2491 VYKDADC
+2491 VYKDESC
-2498 TKPVVEVGPTDVNG
+2498 TQPVVEVGPTDAKG

-2546 IPGTDTAKLQAVTF
+2546 IPSTDTAKLQVVTF
-2560 ENSRRMIKIRV
+2560 ENSRRKIKIRV

-2584 AYFKVYKSETDAN
+2584 AHFKVYKSEADAN
-2597 NQQNAVSEIGPTDEN
+2597 NQQNEVCEIGPTDEN

-2624 TYYLRESR
+2624 TYYLRESQ
-2632 ELTGYVKSDSV
+2632 ELAGYVKSDSV
-2643 DTLVITGDTTDYYAA
+2643 DTLVITGDTTDYYAT
-2658 NTPEYTMIGIKKI
+2658 NTPEYTMIGIRKI
-2671 DADTGDGLAGAE
+2671 DAATGDGLAGAE

-2702 PTDDRGYAYSDQI
+2702 PTDENGYAYSGQI
-2715 RAGSKEFYLKETKAP
+2715 RAGSKTFYLKETKAP
-2730 DGYPMPYDD
+2730 DGYPIPYGDV
-2739 DVYGPVD
+2739 VYGAVD
-2746 GNAVGNTKDQI
+2746 GTAIGNTILQI
-2757 SAPFEIENQKIEI
+2757 SKPYEIENEKIKI
-2770 SFDIEKRDIKT
+2770 SFDIEKKDIQT

-2788 AFALYKDAECREKV
+2788 AFALYKDAECTVKV
-2802 LDFQSTKADGV
+2802 LDFTSTKAEGV

-2825 YYIKEE
+2825 YYIKEA
-2831 TVPQGYQEPDGPTEV
+2831 TVPTGYQAPDGPTEV
-2846 NIYKLL
+2846 NIYKIL

-2926 SQNTYYL
+2926 SQDTYYL

-3095 AANGITPLQGAVFEL
+3095 AANGITLLQGAVFEL

-3336 YAVSEKFVPTQE
+3336 YAVSEEFVPTQE

-3512 EVYNGGSWSTVEENK
+3512 EVYNGGSWSTAVENK
-3527 ETDADGIVKFEHLEL
+3527 ETDADGIVKFEHLEP

-3635 LAEKRRKKKRRAS
+3635 FAEKRRKKKRRAS

>member
-51 DRQDESVSADEKKTE
+51 DKQDESVSADEKKTE

-304 DTLQKQLNYILYH
+304 DTLQKQLNYVLYH

-348 MLNAWAGNEPGYVF
+348 MLNAWAGNEPGYIF

-371 PDGQRLYWKVFALVN
+371 PDGQRLYWKVFDLVN
-386 DALKDG
+386 DAMANAN
-392 STYWNEAM
+392 YYYNEAM
-400 WSNNTVTLKPTTTNA
+400 WSNNQVTLNTYNLDE
-415 WTYNSAT
+415 WTYDKKNNAYRVK
-422 GRYETES
+422 GYYYPS
-429 FCPYF
+429 FGDMYA
-434 KDIYGYTGRNAISCV
+434 YTGRNAISCV
-449 DQNGKRVG
+449 DQNGKKVG
-457 TVRFLGSGMF
+457 TVRFEHKYIYSAF
-467 ESFRISLTEAEYT
+467 WIQLTEKEYEA
-480 QLQKTGGTLTATVQ
+480 LQKTGGKLTAVIQ
-494 FRGYVQKATRY
+494 YRGYLRKATRY

-511 WKQPTAMIQLDGS
+511 WKQPTAMLQFDGS
-524 ERTRNLAVTA
+524 ERTRNLTVTA
-534 TVKQNLANVYV
+534 TIKQNLANVYV

-682 TVTSGTD
+682 TATSGAN

-719 EPKQVVVPAGG
+719 ESKQVVVPAGG

-794 DYDPNV
+794 DYNPNV
-800 TTIYLKELVAPKYH
+800 TEIYLKELVAPKYH

-899 DTYYLKETRQP
+899 DTYYLKEIRQP

-1112 YTGTKAKEQINISDT
+1112 YTGTKEKKQINISDT
-1127 QEGAVVKKFK
+1127 REGTVVKKFK

-1148 LVVNKSFKGADYPFN
+1148 LEVNKSIEDENGPLI

-1179 EVRVLKEFW
+1179 EIRVLKEFW
-1188 TDTWGYAYVDDIE
+1188 TDTSGHAYVDDIE

-1214 IGYKFDETSPPPAWI
+1214 IGYKFDEDSPPPPWI
-1229 TNKDYCKQWIGRTFS
+1229 LDFNKDHCKQWIGRTFS
-1244 FTPNGTES
+1244 FTPNGIKLVELTIK
-1252 VVLNISNENLTTLES
+1252 NAKPTTLES

-1273 VDNNGKPLK
+1273 VDDKGNPLK

-1295 TLVRETN
+1295 YLVRETN
-1302 PTDDNGYTEV
+1302 PTGDDGYTEV
-1312 TMDYGNNWNRRYF
+1312 TMDYGNNYILRRYYI
-1325 VKEFK
+1325 KEIK

-1335 PWQELTDP
+1335 PWKELTEP
-1343 KEVFLTSAGNG
+1343 KVVDISSGTTEVTIIK
-1354 AVTDVEFV
+1354 
-1362 NTPEKPSLTIY
+1362 NTKEPPSLTIY

-1379 GKPLQGAEFN
+1379 GEPLKGA
-1389 IKFFGIDNT
+1389 KFKFSNNNLSLASSPT
-1398 AAKAV
+1398 
-1403 WKTNED
+1403 WETNES
-1409 GIIEI
+1409 GEI
-1414 PQGDYL
+1414 KISESDQL
-1420 FTYGGLTIGKEFI
+1420 FQYLTIGYEFT
-1433 ITEIT
+1433 ITEIN
-1438 APNGYKLASPVTA
+1438 APNGYELADPVTVI
-1451 TLKAGENRIEIAD
+1451 LKAGENRIEIAD
-1464 NPKTYDLEITKLD
+1464 NPKTYDLQITKED
-1477 SNRGRV
+1477 KTGKKI
-1483 AGVVF
+1483 AGAVF
-1488 GIYPTRDCKEE
+1488 GIYPTEDCKEE
-1499 DRLALVT
+1499 DRLALAT
-1506 TNESGIAKVSV
+1506 TDASGIAKVNIPNSDLSEV
-1517 SGKDGS
+1517 YRK
-1523 TYKNVWIRE
+1523 VWIRE

-1537 EYVLDS
+1537 GYVLDR
-1543 EPRYKQ
+1543 EPRYIQ
-1549 LALEQTN
+1549 LALERTN
-1556 TISFVNERVTD
+1556 TISFVNEPVTG

-1594 RTNTTTITDES
+1594 RTNTTTITEES

-1652 AGNSNHFE
+1652 AGNSNHFD
-1660 VANVYSTSKW
+1660 VANVQSDSKW

-1675 KKVDAN
+1675 QKIDVD
-1681 TKDPLAGVVFEV
+1681 TGKPLQGVVFEV

-1814 TEFLDIPVTY
+1814 TEFLDIPVAY

-1850 NDTTTQTITWEN
+1850 NDTTMQTITWEN

-1875 PRWNGI
+1875 PRLNGI

-1893 CIERVEEAG
+1893 CTERVTEAG
-1902 TLTTDANGNAI
+1902 TLTTDTSGNAI

-1953 KNTSKVS
+1953 KNTSKAS
-1960 SIEIMNDNSVDKIT
+1960 SIEIMNASSVDKIT
-1974 VIKKAKGTEKPI
+1974 VIKKEKGTEKPI

-2021 SVFGTRYYL
+2021 SVFSTRYYL

-2051 NSTCSAEV
+2051 NSTYSAEV
-2059 TVYNESEPSKISLT
+2059 TVYNETEPSKISLT
-2073 KTDASSGE
+2073 KIDASSGE
-2081 KLAGAVFGAY
+2081 PLAGAVFGAY

-2097 ENGKNK
+2097 ENGENK

-2137 GYTLSSEIRAVDI
+2137 GYTLSSEIRAVNI
-2150 VGGEIVDAGTF
+2150 VGGEIAEAGTF
-2161 EDQKE
+2161 TNIKE
-2166 ENSAFIE
+2166 TNSAFIE
-2173 VTKVSADD
+2173 VTKVSAADE
-2181 ANKKL
+2181 NKKL

-2194 DNEACSGEPVQIMD
+2194 DNKECSGEPVQIMD
-2208 PTDENGYSKSK
+2208 PTDANGYSKSK
-2219 ELLVTKDTEFY
+2219 ELLVTQDTKFY

-2236 PTGYYQLKDSVKVTA
+2236 PTGYYQLKDSVEVTA
-2251 KMKDTTQVTIENT
+2251 KMKDTTKVTIRNT

-2294 IYTDE
+2294 IYTDV

-2318 SPTFELVPG
+2318 SPTFELVPS

-2340 YELSNEVTTVNVVA
+2340 YELSNEVTTVNVVD

-2368 WTQIQ
+2368 WTQIR

-2381 KTLLKGA
+2381 QTLLKGA
-2388 KFTVYADVDCTTA
+2388 EFTVYADVDCTTP

-2412 GISKQLLM
+2412 GTSKQLLM

-2427 KEKEAPS
+2427 KETEAPS

-2447 KENDVCAM
+2447 KENAVCAT
-2455 LEVPNVKDS
+2455 LEVPNAKDTS
-2464 TTNKFVYVKV
+2464 KLVRVKV

-2480 TNKALQGAYFT
+2480 TKTALQGAYFT
-2491 VYKDADC
+2491 VYKDKGC
-2498 TKPVVEVGPTDVNG
+2498 TQPVVEVGPTKANG

-2533 PDGYVLNE
+2533 PDGYVLSD
-2541 QVQKI
+2541 QVQQI

-2560 ENSRRMIKIRV
+2560 ENSRRQIKIRV

-2584 AYFKVYKSETDAN
+2584 AHFKVYKSNEDADK
-2597 NQQNAVSEIGPTDEN
+2597 QQNEVCEIGPTDKN

-2624 TYYLRESR
+2624 TYYLRESQ
-2632 ELTGYVKSDSV
+2632 ELAGYVKSDSV
-2643 DTLVITGDTTDYYAA
+2643 DMLVITGDTTDYYAT
-2658 NTPEYTMIGIKKI
+2658 NTPEYTMIGIRKV
-2671 DADTGDGLAGAE
+2671 DAYTGVGLAGAE
-2683 FNIYSDSECTQ
+2683 FNIYSASECTQ

-2702 PTDDRGYAYSDQI
+2702 PTDENGYAYSGQI

-2730 DGYPMPYDD
+2730 DGYALPYDD

-2757 SAPFEIENQKIEI
+2757 SAPFGIENQKIEI
-2770 SFDIEKRDIKT
+2770 SFDIEKKDIQT

-2788 AFALYKDAECREKV
+2788 AFALYKDAECTVKV
-2802 LDFQSTKADGV
+2802 LDFTSTKAEGV

-2825 YYIKEE
+2825 YYIKEV

-2926 SQNTYYL
+2926 SQDTYYL

-2940 WYHANNTVIPFKVE
+2940 WYHINNTVIPFKVE

-2963 NGNSTSV
+2963 NGNSTGQTIT
-2970 NILYVEP
+2970 ILYVEP

-3063 EIKEVTTEAE
+3063 DIQEVTTEAE
-3073 QISNPVLFTDE
+3073 QISKPVPFTDT
-3084 KAKTKIQIRKT
+3084 KAKTNIQIRKT
-3095 AANGITPLQGAVFEL
+3095 AVDGTTPLEGAVFEL

-3225 PTDAGG
+3225 PTDADG
-3231 KADSGK
+3231 KAGSGK

-3260 TVTEVNLDNGEGG
+3260 TVTEVNLDNGDGT
-3273 AGNPVTLY
+3273 ARNPVTLY

-3313 KCTKPFTDVS
+3313 DCKKPFAEVS
-3323 TAANGTLTTGDDG
+3323 STRNGTLTTGENG
-3336 YAVSEKFVPTQE
+3336 YAVSEEFVPTQE

-3395 KTAKDDPNTTLSG
+3395 KTAKDNPKNTLSG
-3408 AEFDIYKD
+3408 AKFDIYKD
-3416 FECTMKVGSVGPTDK
+3416 FECTMKVGSVGPTDTS
-3431 LGEAVST
+3431 GEAVST

-3452 KAPDGYKLRQEPIAV
+3452 EAPDGYKLRQEPIAV

-3487 KLEGSITIKKLD
+3487 KLEGSITVKKLD

-3512 EVYNGGSWSTVEENK
+3512 EVYNSGSWSMVVANK
-3527 ETDADGIVKFEHLEL
+3527 ETDADGSVKFEHLEP

-3557 LLNSSREITI
+3557 LLNSSREIMI
-3567 PYEMNVADVTETP
+3567 PYEMKVADVTETP

-3623 ILIMAGTAACAL
+3623 ILLMAGTAACAL